1 MSNEKLQGLT
11 LEMTLDAIGVQEGM
25 KGLKRQLGVVNSEMK
40 ANLSAFDK
48 SEKSMKQYET
58 RLQGLNN
65 KLTVQKKMYGQAK
78 QDLDDLNKSY
88 QKAGTEVKKVE
99 SQLSKLTDEHK
110 KNDQALKKSNDE
122 IKRSNDNLKK
132 ARLQQKVVNDE
143 KTKAKQ
149 KLDQL
154 RQAEKQL
161 RDSGKASTEQIK
173 KASNATKQQRQA
185 HQNLVEQYKKERAT
199 VKQLSD
205 RHKELKGQNDKV
217 KQSYKQTSSEL
228 KNAQNQH
235 KKLNKEIQDY
245 TKNQAEAVKK
255 INSEKTSLNNLER
268 AIEKTSKEMKL
279 FNREQAIANSSFTKT
294 AEKFD
299 KMSDSFGKFGMG
311 MQSIGRN
318 MSMYVTT
325 PVVGALGA
333 STKAVIDFDS
343 AMAGVNKTVDLSA
356 SEYKKMSD
364 DIVNMSKKLPVAT
377 TDIAAVAESAGQL
390 GIKKS
395 AILDFT
401 KTVIDLGESTNLTR
415 EQAATE
421 FARFANIVDM
431 PQKSFDQ
438 LGSSIVALGNTTA
451 TTESEIMSMS
461 MRIAAQ
467 GKLVNMSESDI
478 TALAATM
485 SSLGIEAEAGG
496 TAMTTV
502 LKKID
507 KAVGYGGEALQEF
520 ADASGVSAKEF
531 KKQWEEDPI
540 KALDSFIGGLSE
552 SKKEGANLSN
562 ILADLGIKG
571 IRESDTILRMANNH
585 KLLGQS
591 VKTSGKAWKE
601 NKALTKEAN
610 QRYKTM
616 ASQIQVFKNQLVAL
630 GIDIGNH
637 IAPTVVGIT
646 KTLGRW
652 TESFQKLPKPMK
664 SVSIGLGLIAAATGP
679 VLLAT
684 GLLIRGIGS
693 AMKGYA
699 GLNRVMAKNSVE
711 AGVNATA
718 HSVAGTAMM
727 TANSKGT
734 KASKGIGNLTN
745 VFGLGTKSIKSFGGM
760 LLKGVKSFGP
770 WGLAL
775 TAVTTGLGIAYK
787 KVDWFRKGV
796 NGAGEVIKT
805 FSSGIGGS
813 LLTSIKDLGNWVG
826 DLGTKFVETWE
837 KSKQGKDATKDYEKL
852 KSATKSVFDE
862 LSKGN
867 KKATDTVNVLGKGVS
882 KGTKKALGEYVKL
895 SEGTIK
901 EFEKVKING
910 GKINKET
917 QNDLSTS
924 IYQTGKEASKVVKE
938 RGHEIQNNLKEAL
951 SYSDSLSEEDKQN
964 IIIRSNKAGKVKLE
978 EVNALNAEINKL
990 TIEAYQDGKISP
1002 EEQKLIQKK
1011 EEARNKL
1018 VIGYA
1023 TKGEAERQAILS
1035 RMKYNAEGLSNKEI
1049 SKALKEAYKIEEDEI
1064 KKAAEK
1070 RDKALQAANAS
1081 LKDGSINKN
1090 EHRSLVLDIESEY
1103 NDAVDKA
1110 KKKSGE
1116 VRDTVK
1122 KGNKDISKEM
1132 DLSNG
1137 HVYTGAEK
1145 LWKNFVSDFKKYW
1158 GSGTAINDTLNGW
1171 QKGFTDTINGWH
1183 DGYVKKASKIG
1194 YDIIDWIG
1202 KGLSSSYEKSK
1213 QGLSNIGNKI
1223 WSPIKSGWNS
1233 TTEWVSKKTGSATG
1247 WLSGVK
1253 VKAGNL
1259 WQEVKTITSTTFT
1272 TLTKQTKTKFGDMY
1286 KTSAGWLGKTAG
1298 TALGKFT
1305 SISSGATKWLGK
1317 ASGTAVGKFKTISK
1331 GAGDWL
1337 GRTAKTASGKFIN
1350 ISGNAKKWLG
1360 KTYIT
1365 AKDKFTGVWTQ
1376 GKSNFDKTAK
1386 KVGDKTKSAYNSTS
1400 KWFGKTYSVT
1410 KDKFTGVWKQ
1420 GKDKFTWT
1428 ASKVGEKTK
1437 ATYKSASKWF
1447 GNTYKN
1453 AKSNFTDMWGSAR
1466 KNFNSI
1472 SSHGWSKAKST
1483 YKGFKSWLD
1492 RTLKY
1497 IRNIGSDM
1505 GIAAADLGIKV
1516 ANNAITGLNKMING
1530 INKISTAITG
1540 ESLIKS
1546 IDTIQSAGSIGK
1558 KLSTGTTS
1566 PSVSTDS
1573 EGGLKQ
1579 ATMAIVNDKGPGNG
1593 TGGFTQEIIERKDGS
1608 MYMPKG
1614 KDVPVLLK
1622 QGDKVHSGGVTQQ
1635 LDQLG
1640 LLPRFSTGT
1649 PKKRL
1654 DEKIFGAFGKL
1665 TGKTVSHGAEALDG
1679 IGTIADDVKG
1689 EVGKQVGKASAFVS
1703 KSVKDVWDF
1712 MEKPKELIK
1721 RVMGDFGVD
1730 FKGIP
1735 AHTGAL
1741 VRGAYKK
1748 LKSSLADKVTSMFDE
1763 FGSSGGG
1770 YNPFAN
1776 WPITPGRGWSS
1787 GGHAG
1792 IDYAVPGGTKIPSP
1806 IDGEV
1811 IQRWFSPYGG
1821 GNETQVYDGSKYTHI
1836 FMHQSKQI
1844 AKKGQRISQGDI
1856 IGLVGNTGN
1865 SFGDH
1870 LHWQVNKGR
1879 GFRNN
1884 HPDSIN
1890 PLTWVK
1896 EAMANGGGS
1905 KNKGASAWRG
1915 DIIRAARQMGVSVTG
1930 SDISNIISLI
1940 NAESSGNAGAVQ
1952 SKSLL
1957 DINTL
1962 MGNPA
1967 QGLLQFIPQTFRHYA
1982 VKGHT
1987 NIRNGYDQLLAFF
2000 NNKNWRSQFNPN
2012 GGWSPSGPRRKYA
2025 NGGISST
2032 HKIAEI
2038 SENNKAEAIVPL
2050 TKRTR
2055 AIQLTEQIMDYLGM
2069 DVMKPKVTVNNDT
2082 SVMEKLLKQLV
2093 SLNDKS
2099 NRQTDTIIQLIK
2111 QIPQGTD
2118 MKKLEPIL
2126 STLQGNRLNDANYAI
2141 GGAR

>member
-161 RDSGKASTEQIK
+161 RDSGKASAEQIK

-217 KQSYKQTSSEL
+217 KLSYKQSSAEL
-228 KNAQNQH
+228 KNTQNQH

-637 IAPTVVGIT
+637 IAPSVVGIT

-699 GLNRVMAKNSVE
+699 GLNRVMAKNSIE

-718 HSVAGTAMM
+718 HSAAGTAMM
-727 TANSKGT
+727 TTNSKGT

-1202 KGLSSSYEKSK
+1202 KGLSSSYKKSK
-1213 QGLSNIGNKI
+1213 QGLSDIGNKI

-1253 VKAGNL
+1253 VKASNL

-1365 AKDKFTGVWTQ
+1365 AKDKFTGVW
-1376 GKSNFDKTAK
+1376 
-1386 KVGDKTKSAYNSTS
+1386 
-1400 KWFGKTYSVT
+1400 
-1410 KDKFTGVWKQ
+1410 KQ

-1472 SSHGWSKAKST
+1472 SSHGWNKAKST

-1505 GIAAADLGIKV
+1505 ARAAEDLGIKV
-1516 ANNAITGLNKMING
+1516 ANKAITGLNNMING
-1530 INKISTAITG
+1530 INKISTGITG
-1540 ESLIKS
+1540 ESLIKP

-1614 KDVPVLLK
+1614 KDVPVFLK

-1635 LDQLG
+1635 LDRLG
-1640 LLPRFSTGT
+1640 LLPRFHSGSNG
-1649 PKKRL
+1649 KKRL
-1654 DEKIFGAFGKL
+1654 DEKLFGAFGKL

-1703 KSVKDVWDF
+1703 RSVKDVWDF

-1787 GGHAG
+1787 SGHAG

-1811 IQRWFSPYGG
+1811 IQRWFSPFGG

-1870 LHWQVNKGR
+1870 LHWQVNKGK

-1896 EAMANGGGS
+1896 EAEKAGGGAS
-1905 KNKGASAWRG
+1905 GSGASYARKIIKQAQNILGGRYKSPAITEHMMKLAKRESNFDPKAVNNWDSNAQRG
-1915 DIIRAARQMGVSVTG
+1915 TPSKGMFQMIEPTFRANAKPGYTNFSNPLHQAISDLRYIVRTYGWGGFPRAA
-1930 SDISNIISLI
+1930 
-1940 NAESSGNAGAVQ
+1940 AAA
-1952 SKSLL
+1952 
-1957 DINTL
+1957 
-1962 MGNPA
+1962 
-1967 QGLLQFIPQTFRHYA
+1967 
-1982 VKGHT
+1982 
-1987 NIRNGYDQLLAFF
+1987 
-2000 NNKNWRSQFNPN
+2000 
-2012 GGWSPSGPRRKYA
+2012 YA

-2093 SLNDKS
+2093 VLNDRS

-2118 MKKLEPIL
+2118 MKKLEPII
-2126 STLQGNRLNDANYAI
+2126 SNLQGKRATKNLYTE
-2141 GGAR
+2141 GGRI

>member
-11 LEMTLDAIGVQEGM
+11 LEMTLDALGVQEGM

-48 SEKSMKQYET
+48 SERSMKQYET
-58 RLQGLNN
+58 RLEGLNN
-65 KLTVQKKMYGQAK
+65 KLTVQKKMHEQAK
-78 QDLDDLNKSY
+78 QELEDLNNSY
-88 QKAGTEVKKVE
+88 KKAGTEVKKVE
-99 SQLSKLTDEHK
+99 SELSKLTNEHK
-110 KNDQALKKSNDE
+110 KNDDALKKSNDAL
-122 IKRSNDNLKK
+122 KSSNAELKK
-132 ARLQQKVVNDE
+132 AESQYKRTNTQRDKAYQRLKE
-143 KTKAKQ
+143 
-149 KLDQL
+149 L
-154 RQAEKQL
+154 RQAEKDLKNSGEATSAQL
-161 RDSGKASTEQIK
+161 KRAS
-173 KASNATKQQRQA
+173 AATQKQSQ
-185 HQNLVEQYKKERAT
+185 K
-199 VKQLSD
+199 
-205 RHKELKGQNDKV
+205 HKELVQRYKEEEQQVKKLKNENNVLSKSNDKITTSYKKTEQEL
-217 KQSYKQTSSEL
+217 KQSQT
-228 KNAQNQH
+228 QH

-245 TKNQAEAVKK
+245 TKNQAEAIKK

-279 FNREQAIANSSFTKT
+279 FNREQALANSSFTKT

-299 KMSDSFGKFGMG
+299 KMSDSFGRFGMG

-507 KAVGYGGEALQEF
+507 KAVGAGGKELQAF
-520 ADASGVSAKEF
+520 AEASGISAKEF

-601 NKALTKEAN
+601 NKALTKEAD

-699 GLNRVMAKNSVE
+699 GLNRVMAKNSIE

-718 HSVAGTAMM
+718 HSAAGTAMM
-727 TANSKGT
+727 ATNSKN
-734 KASKGIGNLTN
+734 AKGLTRLTN
-745 VFGLGTKSIKSFGGM
+745 MIGLTGKNTGKLTTVLKTGAKGLGVFGLAI
-760 LLKGVKSFGP
+760 
-770 WGLAL
+770 
-775 TAVTTGLGIAYK
+775 TAVAGVLTYAYK
-787 KVDWFRKGV
+787 NIDWFRDGV
-796 NGAGEVIKT
+796 QNLGALFKQIGDGFDWSWIKST
-805 FSSGIGGS
+805 GDWFKKAGS
-813 LLTSIKDLGNWVG
+813 
-826 DLGTKFVETWE
+826 
-837 KSKQGKDATKDYEKL
+837 ATKDFGTKL
-852 KSATKSVFDE
+852 LE
-862 LSKGN
+862 LSPYMQLAKVYFG
-867 KKATDTVNVLGKGVS
+867 KLDDAVSKSSDTVDLYSSGVS
-882 KGTKKALGEYVKL
+882 KGAKKALSKYTDLSEKARVKL
-895 SEGTIK
+895 EEIRISHQVIGNAQYKDITDLYES
-901 EFEKVKING
+901 
-910 GKINKET
+910 INKEVQSKLEERHKNEIST
-917 QNDLSTS
+917 LTKLFNESEALSDKREQEIISKTKKENQREIDDTVRINQQIQDIVQKAKEEKRALTEQENEKIAKLQTKLDKQVTGSLSESEKEQKVILERMKTNQSALS
-924 IYQTGKEASKVVKE
+924 IQAASNVIKDSAKARDKSIGDAKKKRDDVIKWAIEQRDVSKNISKEEAKAIIDKAEEKYKESKKNAELQHSKVVKE
-938 RGHEIQNNLKEAL
+938 AQ
-951 SYSDSLSEEDKQN
+951 KQN
-964 IIIRSNKAGKVKLE
+964 KGVKT
-978 EVNALNAEINKL
+978 NIDS
-990 TIEAYQDGKISP
+990 Q
-1002 EEQKLIQKK
+1002 
-1011 EEARNKL
+1011 
-1018 VIGYA
+1018 
-1023 TKGEAERQAILS
+1023 
-1035 RMKYNAEGLSNKEI
+1035 
-1049 SKALKEAYKIEEDEI
+1049 
-1064 KKAAEK
+1064 
-1070 RDKALQAANAS
+1070 
-1081 LKDGSINKN
+1081 
-1090 EHRSLVLDIESEY
+1090 
-1103 NDAVDKA
+1103 
-1110 KKKSGE
+1110 
-1116 VRDTVK
+1116 
-1122 KGNKDISKEM
+1122 
-1132 DLSNG
+1132 NG
-1137 HVYTGAEK
+1137 HV
-1145 LWKNFVSDFKKYW
+1145 
-1158 GSGTAINDTLNGW
+1158 
-1171 QKGFTDTINGWH
+1171 
-1183 DGYVKKASKIG
+1183 
-1194 YDIIDWIG
+1194 
-1202 KGLSSSYEKSK
+1202 LSSWE
-1213 QGLSNIGNKI
+1213 
-1223 WSPIKSGWNS
+1223 
-1233 TTEWVSKKTGSATG
+1233 
-1247 WLSGVK
+1247 
-1253 VKAGNL
+1253 
-1259 WQEVKTITSTTFT
+1259 
-1272 TLTKQTKTKFGDMY
+1272 KTKNKVG
-1286 KTSAGWLGKTAG
+1286 KHAGKMAG
-1298 TALGKFT
+1298 TAVSSFIQT
-1305 SISSGATKWLGK
+1305 SKGATKWLGK
-1317 ASGTAVGKFKTISK
+1317 TTVTAVGKFKAISK

-1337 GRTAKTASGKFIN
+1337 GRTTKTATSKFTS
-1350 ISGNAKKWLG
+1350 ISGSASKWLG
-1360 KTYIT
+1360 KTYTT
-1365 AKDKFTGVWTQ
+1365 AKDKFM
-1376 GKSNFDKTAK
+1376 
-1386 KVGDKTKSAYNSTS
+1386 
-1400 KWFGKTYSVT
+1400 
-1410 KDKFTGVWKQ
+1410 GVWKQ
-1420 GKDKFTWT
+1420 GREKFTLT
-1428 ASKVGEKTK
+1428 ASKIGEKTK
-1437 ATYKSASKWF
+1437 SVYKSASKWF
-1447 GNTYKN
+1447 GSTYKN
-1453 AKSNFTDMWGSAR
+1453 ARSNFTDMWGSAK
-1466 KNFNSI
+1466 KNFNGI
-1472 SSHGWSKAKST
+1472 ASHGWSKAKST

-1492 RTLKY
+1492 RTLSY

-1505 GIAAADLGIKV
+1505 GRAAADLGIKV
-1516 ANNAITGLNKMING
+1516 ANNAITGLNRMING

-1546 IDTIQSAGSIGK
+1546 IDTIQSSGTLGR

-1566 PSVSTDS
+1566 SSVATDS

-1614 KDVPVLLK
+1614 KDVPVLLN

-1654 DEKIFGAFGKL
+1654 DERIFGAFGKL

-1792 IDYAVPGGTKIPSP
+1792 IDYRVPGGTKIPSP

-1811 IQRWFSPYGG
+1811 IQRWFSPFGG

-1870 LHWQVNKGR
+1870 LHWQVNKGK

-1896 EAMANGGGS
+1896 EAEKAGGGASGNGAAYARKIIKQAQNILGGRYKSPAITEHMMKLAKRESNFDPKAVNNWDSNAQRGTPS
-1905 KNKGASAWRG
+1905 KGMFQMIEPTFRANAKPGYTKFGNSLHEAISSLQYIVRTYGWG
-1915 DIIRAARQMGVSVTG
+1915 GFPRAASH
-1930 SDISNIISLI
+1930 
-1940 NAESSGNAGAVQ
+1940 A
-1952 SKSLL
+1952 
-1957 DINTL
+1957 
-1962 MGNPA
+1962 
-1967 QGLLQFIPQTFRHYA
+1967 
-1982 VKGHT
+1982 
-1987 NIRNGYDQLLAFF
+1987 
-2000 NNKNWRSQFNPN
+2000 
-2012 GGWSPSGPRRKYA
+2012 YA

-2069 DVMKPKVTVNNDT
+2069 DTFNPRVTVNNDT
-2082 SVMEKLLKQLV
+2082 SMMEKLLKQIVL
-2093 SLNDKS
+2093 LNDQNNKL
-2099 NRQTDTIIQLIK
+2099 TETLIK
-2111 QIPQGTD
+2111 TVSTPNNNVTDKRKVVKELSKIMGENYMNDNYLNGGGT
-2118 MKKLEPIL
+2118 L
-2126 STLQGNRLNDANYAI
+2126 AY
-2141 GGAR
+2141 

>member
-48 SEKSMKQYET
+48 SERSMKQYET

-88 QKAGTEVKKVE
+88 QKAGIEVKKVE

-110 KNDQALKKSNDE
+110 KNDQALKRSNDE

-217 KQSYKQTSSEL
+217 KQSYKQSSAEL
-228 KNAQNQH
+228 KNTQNQH

-279 FNREQAIANSSFTKT
+279 FNKEQALANSHFTKT
-294 AEKFD
+294 ADKFD
-299 KMSDSFGKFGMG
+299 KLSDSYSRFGMG
-311 MQSIGRN
+311 LQSVGRN

-325 PVVGALGA
+325 PIVGALGYA
-333 STKAVIDFDS
+333 SKLGVEFDDSMRKVQATSGASGKQLDQLKAKAREMGATTKFSATDSADALNYMALAGWKTNDMVKGLPGIMSLAAASGEDLAQVSDIVTDGLTAFGLKAKDSGRFADVLAAASANANTNVLGMGDAFKYAAPVAGALGYTIEDTSIAIGLMSNAGIKGEKAGTALRTMFTNLAKPTKA
-343 AMAGVNKTVDLSA
+343 MKNQM
-356 SEYKKMSD
+356 E
-364 DIVNMSKKLPVAT
+364 
-377 TDIAAVAESAGQL
+377 EL
-390 GIKKS
+390 GISITDSNGEMLPMREVLDQLRDKFSGLSKDQQAS
-395 AILDFT
+395 A
-401 KTVIDLGESTNLTR
+401 
-415 EQAATE
+415 AATIFGKE
-421 FARFANIVDM
+421 AM
-431 PQKSFDQ
+431 S
-438 LGSSIVALGNTTA
+438 GALAVINA
-451 TTESEIMSMS
+451 
-461 MRIAAQ
+461 
-467 GKLVNMSESDI
+467 SESDYSKLSKAI
-478 TALAATM
+478 DKSEGSANKMSKTMEGGLGGSLRELRSAAEELGLSIFESVQPALKGMVGGLKSTVDFLNGLPKGAKLAAVGF
-485 SSLGIEAEAGG
+485 SL
-496 TAMTTV
+496 
-502 LKKID
+502 
-507 KAVGYGGEALQEF
+507 
-520 ADASGVSAKEF
+520 
-531 KKQWEEDPI
+531 
-540 KALDSFIGGLSE
+540 
-552 SKKEGANLSN
+552 
-562 ILADLGIKG
+562 
-571 IRESDTILRMANNH
+571 
-585 KLLGQS
+585 
-591 VKTSGKAWKE
+591 
-601 NKALTKEAN
+601 
-610 QRYKTM
+610 
-616 ASQIQVFKNQLVAL
+616 
-630 GIDIGNH
+630 
-637 IAPTVVGIT
+637 IT
-646 KTLGRW
+646 
-652 TESFQKLPKPMK
+652 
-664 SVSIGLGLIAAATGP
+664 AATGP
-679 VLLAT
+679 LLLGT

-699 GLNRVMAKNSVE
+699 GLNRVMAKNSIE

-718 HSVAGTAMM
+718 HSAAGTAMM
-727 TANSKGT
+727 TTNSKGT

-938 RGHEIQNNLKEAL
+938 RGQEIQNNLKEAL

-1049 SKALKEAYKIEEDEI
+1049 SKALKEAYEIEEDEI
-1064 KKAAEK
+1064 KKAADK

-1081 LKDGSINKN
+1081 LKDKSINKN

-1223 WSPIKSGWNS
+1223 WSPIKSGWDS

-1466 KNFNSI
+1466 KNFSSI

-1505 GIAAADLGIKV
+1505 GRAAADLGIKV
-1516 ANNAITGLNKMING
+1516 ANNAITGLNRMING
-1530 INKISTAITG
+1530 INKISTAITD
-1540 ESLIKS
+1540 ESLIKP

-1776 WPITPGRGWSS
+1776 WPITPGRGWSPN
-1787 GGHAG
+1787 GHAG
-1792 IDYAVPGGTKIPSP
+1792 IDYAMPTGTKIPSP
-1806 IDGEV
+1806 LDGEV
-1811 IQRWFSPYGG
+1811 IRSWFSPLGG
-1821 GNETQVYDGSKYTHI
+1821 GNETQVWDGSKYTHI
-1836 FMHQSKQI
+1836 FMHQSKRI
-1844 AKKGQRISQGDI
+1844 AQTGQHIKQGQT
-1856 IGLVGNTGN
+1856 IGLVGDTGN
-1865 SFGDH
+1865 STGPH
-1870 LHWQVNKGR
+1870 LHWQVNKGK
-1879 GFRNN
+1879 GYIDN
-1884 HPDSIN
+1884 HPDSID
-1890 PLTWVK
+1890 PMQWVK
-1896 EAMANGGGS
+1896 EAEKAGGGASGSGAAYARKIIKQAQNILGGRYKSPAITEHMMKLAKRESNFDPKAVNNWDSNAQRGTPS
-1905 KNKGASAWRG
+1905 KGMFQMIEPTFRANAKPGYTNFSNPLHQAISDLQYIVRTYGWG
-1915 DIIRAARQMGVSVTG
+1915 GFPRAASH
-1930 SDISNIISLI
+1930 
-1940 NAESSGNAGAVQ
+1940 A
-1952 SKSLL
+1952 
-1957 DINTL
+1957 
-1962 MGNPA
+1962 
-1967 QGLLQFIPQTFRHYA
+1967 
-1982 VKGHT
+1982 
-1987 NIRNGYDQLLAFF
+1987 
-2000 NNKNWRSQFNPN
+2000 
-2012 GGWSPSGPRRKYA
+2012 YA

-2082 SVMEKLLKQLV
+2082 SMMEKLLKQIV
-2093 SLNDKS
+2093 VLNDRS
-2099 NRQTDTIIQLIK
+2099 NRQTDTIIQLIR
-2111 QIPQGTD
+2111 QIPKGTD
-2118 MKKLEPIL
+2118 PKNLEPII
-2126 STLQGNRLNDANYAI
+2126 SSLQGNRLNNANYTM

>member
-1 MSNEKLQGLT
+1 MPNEKLQGLT

-40 ANLSAFDK
+40 SNLSAFDK

-217 KQSYKQTSSEL
+217 KQSYKQSSSEL

-279 FNREQAIANSSFTKT
+279 FNREQALANSSFTKT

-299 KMSDSFGKFGMG
+299 KMSDSFGRFGMG

-356 SEYKKMSD
+356 SEYKKMSN

-431 PQKSFDQ
+431 PQKSFDR

-507 KAVGYGGEALQEF
+507 KAVGKGGKEIKAF
-520 ADASGVSAKEF
+520 SDASGVSAKEF
-531 KKQWEEDPI
+531 KEQWENDPI
-540 KALDSFIGGLSE
+540 KALDTFIGGLSE
-552 SKKEGANLSN
+552 SKKEGKNLSE

-601 NKALTKEAN
+601 NKALEKEAN

-699 GLNRVMAKNSVE
+699 GLNRVMAKNSIE

-718 HSVAGTAMM
+718 HSAAGTAMM
-727 TANSKGT
+727 TTNSKN
-734 KASKGIGNLTN
+734 AKGLTRLTN
-745 VFGLGTKSIKSFGGM
+745 MIGLTGKNTGKLTTVLKTGAKGLGVFGLAI
-760 LLKGVKSFGP
+760 
-770 WGLAL
+770 
-775 TAVTTGLGIAYK
+775 TAVAGVLTYAYK
-787 KVDWFRKGV
+787 NIDWFRDGV
-796 NGAGEVIKT
+796 QN
-805 FSSGIGGS
+805 
-813 LLTSIKDLGNWVG
+813 
-826 DLGTKFVETWE
+826 LGTLFKQIGDGFDWSWI
-837 KSKQGKDATKDYEKL
+837 KSTGDWFKKAGSATKDFGTKL
-852 KSATKSVFDE
+852 LE
-862 LSKGN
+862 LSPYMQLAKVYFG
-867 KKATDTVNVLGKGVS
+867 KLDDAVSKSSDTVDLYSSGVS
-882 KGTKKALGEYVKL
+882 KGTKKALSKYTDL
-895 SEGTIK
+895 SE
-901 EFEKVKING
+901 
-910 GKINKET
+910 
-917 QNDLSTS
+917 
-924 IYQTGKEASKVVKE
+924 
-938 RGHEIQNNLKEAL
+938 
-951 SYSDSLSEEDKQN
+951 
-964 IIIRSNKAGKVKLE
+964 KARVKLE
-978 EVNALNAEINKL
+978 EIRISHDVIGNAQYKDITDLYESINKEVQSKLEERHKNEMSTL
-990 TIEAYQDGKISP
+990 TKLFNESDALSDKREQEIISKTKKENQREIDDTVRINQQIQDIVQKAKEEKRVLTEQENEKIAKLQTKLDKQVTGSLS
-1002 EEQKLIQKK
+1002 ESEKEQKVILERMKTNQSALSIQAASNVIKDSAKARDKSIGDAKKKRDDVIKWAIEQRDVSKNISK
-1011 EEARNKL
+1011 EEADKIIKDANDKYEESKNKAEL
-1018 VIGYA
+1018 QHEKVVSEA
-1023 TKGEAERQAILS
+1023 QKQNKGV
-1035 RMKYNAEGLSNKEI
+1035 
-1049 SKALKEAYKIEEDEI
+1049 
-1064 KKAAEK
+1064 
-1070 RDKALQAANAS
+1070 
-1081 LKDGSINKN
+1081 KDNIDSQ
-1090 EHRSLVLDIESEY
+1090 
-1103 NDAVDKA
+1103 
-1110 KKKSGE
+1110 
-1116 VRDTVK
+1116 
-1122 KGNKDISKEM
+1122 
-1132 DLSNG
+1132 NG
-1137 HVYTGAEK
+1137 HV
-1145 LWKNFVSDFKKYW
+1145 
-1158 GSGTAINDTLNGW
+1158 
-1171 QKGFTDTINGWH
+1171 
-1183 DGYVKKASKIG
+1183 
-1194 YDIIDWIG
+1194 
-1202 KGLSSSYEKSK
+1202 LSSWE
-1213 QGLSNIGNKI
+1213 
-1223 WSPIKSGWNS
+1223 
-1233 TTEWVSKKTGSATG
+1233 
-1247 WLSGVK
+1247 
-1253 VKAGNL
+1253 
-1259 WQEVKTITSTTFT
+1259 
-1272 TLTKQTKTKFGDMY
+1272 KTKNKVG
-1286 KTSAGWLGKTAG
+1286 KHAGKMAG
-1298 TALGKFT
+1298 TAVSSFLQT
-1305 SISSGATKWLGK
+1305 SKGATKWLGK
-1317 ASGTAVGKFKTISK
+1317 ATGTAVGKFKTISK
-1331 GAGDWL
+1331 GAVDWL
-1337 GRTAKTASGKFIN
+1337 GRTAGTASGKFISV
-1350 ISGNAKKWLG
+1350 SGSATKWLG
-1360 KTYIT
+1360 KTAGT
-1365 AKDKFTGVWTQ
+1365 AFSKFGSVWSSA
-1376 GKSNFDKTAK
+1376 KEKFDKTKEKAK
-1386 KVGDKTKSAYNSTS
+1386 SATKSVSTS
-1400 KWFGKTYSVT
+1400 AGKWFGKTAGAASS
-1410 KDKFTGVWKQ
+1410 KFGDMWN
-1420 GKDKFTWT
+1420 
-1428 ASKVGEKTK
+1428 
-1437 ATYKSASKWF
+1437 SAKR
-1447 GNTYKN
+1447 
-1453 AKSNFTDMWGSAR
+1453 NFTKVA
-1466 KNFNSI
+1466 K
-1472 SSHGWSKAKST
+1472 HGWDKAKST
-1483 YKGFKSWLD
+1483 YNGFKSWLD
-1492 RTLKY
+1492 RTLSY

-1505 GIAAADLGIKV
+1505 GRAAADLGIKV
-1516 ANNAITGLNKMING
+1516 ANNAITGLNRMING

-1546 IDTIQSAGSIGK
+1546 IDPIQSAGTIGR

-1566 PSVSTDS
+1566 SSVATDS

-1614 KDVPVLLK
+1614 KDVPVLLN

-1654 DEKIFGAFGKL
+1654 DEKIFGALGSALGSASGKFGVKVSEAKHGITKKAENAMETVEENVKSGVSNL
-1665 TGKTVSHGAEALDG
+1665 GKG
-1679 IGTIADDVKG
+1679 IG
-1689 EVGKQVGKASAFVS
+1689 EVMEWA
-1703 KSVKDVWDF
+1703 
-1712 MEKPKELIK
+1712 EKPKELVNA
-1721 RVMGDFGVD
+1721 VMKKMGVNFD
-1730 FKGIP
+1730 NIP
-1735 AHTGAL
+1735 AFTGTL
-1741 VRGAYKK
+1741 VRSAYKK
-1748 LKSSLADKVTSMFDE
+1748 LTSGLVNKVKEMFEDFGGGGGDASWLPWDNVWQR
-1763 FGSSGGG
+1763 FGSYTGGLAFNG
-1770 YNPFAN
+1770 GKHYGMDFGM
-1776 WPITPGRGWSS
+1776 TPGTP
-1787 GGHAG
+1787 
-1792 IDYAVPGGTKIPSP
+1792 V
-1806 IDGEV
+1806 
-1811 IQRWFSPYGG
+1811 
-1821 GNETQVYDGSKYTHI
+1821 
-1836 FMHQSKQI
+1836 
-1844 AKKGQRISQGDI
+1844 
-1856 IGLVGNTGN
+1856 
-1865 SFGDH
+1865 
-1870 LHWQVNKGR
+1870 
-1879 GFRNN
+1879 
-1884 HPDSIN
+1884 
-1890 PLTWVK
+1890 
-1896 EAMANGGGS
+1896 
-1905 KNKGASAWRG
+1905 
-1915 DIIRAARQMGVSVTG
+1915 
-1930 SDISNIISLI
+1930 
-1940 NAESSGNAGAVQ
+1940 
-1952 SKSLL
+1952 
-1957 DINTL
+1957 
-1962 MGNPA
+1962 
-1967 QGLLQFIPQTFRHYA
+1967 YA
-1982 VKGHT
+1982 VKGGKARVFDDFGGGHSVEIKTGANEWNWYMHLSKQLAKNGQMVKAGQKIALSGNSGNYTAGSGHLHFQLMRGSHAGNDTAINPEKWLRSLKNGVTGGSGAAYARKIIKQAQSILGGRYKSSAITEHMMNLAKRESNFDPNAVNNWDSNAQRGTPSKGMFQMIEPTFRANAKPGYT
-1987 NIRNGYDQLLAFF
+1987 NF
-2000 NNKNWRSQFNPN
+2000 SNPLHQAISDLRYIVRTYGW
-2012 GGWSPSGPRRKYA
+2012 GGFPRAAAAAYA

-2069 DVMKPKVTVNNDT
+2069 DTFNPRVTVNNDT
-2082 SVMEKLLKQLV
+2082 SMMEKLLKQIV
-2093 SLNDKS
+2093 ALNDKS
-2099 NRQTDTIIQLIK
+2099 NRQTDTIIQLIR

-2118 MKKLEPIL
+2118 MKKLEPIV
-2126 STLQGNRLNDANYAI
+2126 STLQGNRLNNANYTI

>member
-11 LEMTLDAIGVQEGM
+11 LEMTLDTIGVQEGM

-48 SEKSMKQYET
+48 SEKSMQKYQT
-58 RLQGLNN
+58 RLDGLNN
-65 KLTVQKKMYGQAK
+65 KLTIQKKMYGQAK
-78 QDLDDLNKSY
+78 QELKDLNDSY
-88 QKAGTEVKKVE
+88 KKAGTEIKKVE
-99 SQLSKLTDEHK
+99 TQLSKLTDEHK

-217 KQSYKQTSSEL
+217 KQSYKQSSSEL

-699 GLNRVMAKNSVE
+699 GLNRIMAKNSIE

-718 HSVAGTAMM
+718 HSAAGTAMM
-727 TANSKGT
+727 TTNSKGA

-938 RGHEIQNNLKEAL
+938 RGQEIQNNLKEAL

-964 IIIRSNKAGKVKLE
+964 IITRSKKAGKVKLE

-1202 KGLSSSYEKSK
+1202 KGLSSAYEKSK
-1213 QGLSNIGNKI
+1213 QGLSNVGVKI
-1223 WSPIKSGWNS
+1223 WSPIKTGWDS

-1247 WLSGVK
+1247 WLTGVK

-1259 WQEVKTITSTTFT
+1259 WQDVKTITSNTFT
-1272 TLTKQTKTKFGDMY
+1272 TLTKQTKNKFGDMY

-1305 SISSGATKWLGK
+1305 NISSGATKWLGK

-1331 GAGDWL
+1331 GAVDWL

-1492 RTLKY
+1492 RTLSY

-1505 GIAAADLGIKV
+1505 GRAAADLGIKV
-1516 ANNAITGLNKMING
+1516 ANNAITGLNRMING

-1540 ESLIKS
+1540 ESLIKT
-1546 IDTIQSAGSIGK
+1546 IDTIQSAGSLGR

-1566 PSVSTDS
+1566 SSVATDS

-1614 KDVPVLLK
+1614 KDVPVLLN

-1654 DEKIFGAFGKL
+1654 DERIFGAFGKL

-1748 LKSSLADKVTSMFDE
+1748 LKSSLADKVASMFDE

-1792 IDYAVPGGTKIPSP
+1792 IDYMVPGGTKIPSP

-1811 IQRWFSPYGG
+1811 IQRWFSPFGG

-1856 IGLVGNTGN
+1856 IGLVGNTGH

-1870 LHWQVNKGR
+1870 LHWQVNKGK

-1896 EAMANGGGS
+1896 EAEKAGGGAS
-1905 KNKGASAWRG
+1905 GSGASYARKIIKQAQNILGGRYKSPAITEHMMKLAKRESNFDPKAVNNWDSNAQRG
-1915 DIIRAARQMGVSVTG
+1915 TPSKGMFQMIEPTFRANAKPGYTNFSNPLHQAISDLRYIVRTYGWGGFPRAA
-1930 SDISNIISLI
+1930 
-1940 NAESSGNAGAVQ
+1940 AAA
-1952 SKSLL
+1952 
-1957 DINTL
+1957 
-1962 MGNPA
+1962 
-1967 QGLLQFIPQTFRHYA
+1967 
-1982 VKGHT
+1982 
-1987 NIRNGYDQLLAFF
+1987 
-2000 NNKNWRSQFNPN
+2000 
-2012 GGWSPSGPRRKYA
+2012 YA

>member
-48 SEKSMKQYET
+48 SERSMKQYET

-88 QKAGTEVKKVE
+88 QKAGIEVKKVE

-110 KNDQALKKSNDE
+110 KNDQALKRSSDE

-217 KQSYKQTSSEL
+217 KQSYKQSSAEL
-228 KNAQNQH
+228 KNTQNQH

-255 INSEKTSLNNLER
+255 INGEKASLNNLER

-279 FNREQAIANSSFTKT
+279 FNREQALANSSFTKT

-311 MQSIGRN
+311 MQNVGRN

-325 PVVGALGA
+325 PIVGGFGLALKTSADFEQQMSRVGAIAEASGSQLKAMTDQAKKLGANTSKSASEVAKGMEELAALGFNANQVMKAMPGVISAAEASGADMATTATVMASSINAFGLEASDASHVADVLAMAANKSAADINDMGTSFQYAGAPANALGA
-333 STKAVIDFDS
+333 SLEETAAAIGVMRDS
-343 AMAGVNKTVDLSA
+343 
-356 SEYKKMSD
+356 
-364 DIVNMSKKLPVAT
+364 
-377 TDIAAVAESAGQL
+377 
-390 GIKKS
+390 
-395 AILDFT
+395 
-401 KTVIDLGESTNLTR
+401 
-415 EQAATE
+415 
-421 FARFANIVDM
+421 
-431 PQKSFDQ
+431 
-438 LGSSIVALGNTTA
+438 
-451 TTESEIMSMS
+451 
-461 MRIAAQ
+461 
-467 GKLVNMSESDI
+467 
-478 TALAATM
+478 
-485 SSLGIEAEAGG
+485 GIEASTAG
-496 TAMTTV
+496 TALRASFIRLANPTKKTQKAMDEMGIHLTDNEGKFV
-502 LKKID
+502 GISSLVGQFQKDLKGMSKEQKLASVATIT
-507 KAVGYGGEALQEF
+507 GTEA
-520 ADASGVSAKEF
+520 ASGFLAMIDAGPEKISKMTKSLENSDGA
-531 KKQWEEDPI
+531 
-540 KALDSFIGGLSE
+540 
-552 SKKEGANLSN
+552 SKKAADKMKDNLKGALEEMSG
-562 ILADLGIKG
+562 AFETLGIQIGQDLTPFITAAANQLQRLAEGFSNLPSWQRKAAIGFG
-571 IRESDTILRMANNH
+571 IVAASFGPL
-585 KLLGQS
+585 LLG
-591 VKTSGKAWKE
+591 
-601 NKALTKEAN
+601 
-610 QRYKTM
+610 
-616 ASQIQVFKNQLVAL
+616 
-630 GIDIGNH
+630 
-637 IAPTVVGIT
+637 
-646 KTLGRW
+646 
-652 TESFQKLPKPMK
+652 
-664 SVSIGLGLIAAATGP
+664 
-679 VLLAT
+679 T
-684 GLLIRGIGS
+684 GLLLRGIGS

-699 GLNRVMAKNSVE
+699 GLNRVMAKNSIE

-718 HSVAGTAMM
+718 HTAAGTAMM
-727 TANSKGT
+727 TTNTKGA
-734 KASKGIGNLTN
+734 KASKGIGRLSN
-745 VFGLGTKSIKSFGGM
+745 VFGLGTKNIKSFGGM

-787 KVDWFRKGV
+787 KVDWFRNGV
-796 NGAGEVIKT
+796 NGATEVIKT
-805 FSSGIGGS
+805 FSSGIGGT

-826 DLGTKFVETWE
+826 DLGTKFMDTWE

-938 RGHEIQNNLKEAL
+938 RAQEIQNNLKEAL
-951 SYSDSLSEEDKQN
+951 SYSDSLSDEDKQN
-964 IIIRSNKAGKVKLE
+964 IIIRSKKAGKVKLD

-1049 SKALKEAYKIEEDEI
+1049 SKALKEAYEIEEDEI

-1081 LKDGSINKN
+1081 LKDKSINKN

-1145 LWKNFVSDFKKYW
+1145 LWKNFVADFKKYW

-1171 QKGFTDTINGWH
+1171 QKGFTNTINGWH
-1183 DGYVKKASKIG
+1183 DSYVKKASKIG

-1202 KGLSSSYEKSK
+1202 RGLSSSYENSK
-1213 QGLSNIGNKI
+1213 QGLSNLGIKI
-1223 WSPIKSGWNS
+1223 WNPIKSGWNA
-1233 TTEWVSKKTGSATG
+1233 TTEWVSKKTGSAKD

-1259 WQEVKTITSTTFT
+1259 WQEVKTTTSDTFT
-1272 TLTKQTKTKFGDMY
+1272 KLTNQTKTKFGNMY
-1286 KTSAGWLGKTAG
+1286 KSSASWLGRTAG

-1376 GKSNFDKTAK
+1376 GKSNFDKTAN
-1386 KVGDKTKSAYNSTS
+1386 KVGVKTKSVYSNTS

-1428 ASKVGEKTK
+1428 ANKVGEKTK
-1437 ATYKSASKWF
+1437 ATYRSASKWF

-1505 GIAAADLGIKV
+1505 GRAAEDLGIKV
-1516 ANNAITGLNKMING
+1516 ANKAITGLNNMING
-1530 INKISTAITG
+1530 INKISTGITG
-1540 ESLIKS
+1540 ESLIKP

-1635 LDQLG
+1635 LDRLG
-1640 LLPRFSTGT
+1640 LLPRFHSGSNG
-1649 PKKRL
+1649 KKRL
-1654 DEKIFGAFGKL
+1654 DEKLFGAFGKL

-1787 GGHAG
+1787 SGHAG

-1811 IQRWFSPYGG
+1811 IQRWFSPFGG

-1870 LHWQVNKGR
+1870 LHWQVNRGK

-1952 SKSLL
+1952 SKSLF

-2093 SLNDKS
+2093 VLNDRS

-2118 MKKLEPIL
+2118 MKKLEPII
-2126 STLQGNRLNDANYAI
+2126 SNLQGKRATKNSYTE
-2141 GGAR
+2141 GGRI

>member
-11 LEMTLDAIGVQEGM
+11 LEMTLDALGVQEGM

-48 SEKSMKQYET
+48 SERSMKQYET

-65 KLTVQKKMYGQAK
+65 KLTVQKKMHEQAK
-78 QDLDDLNKSY
+78 QELDDLNNSY
-88 QKAGTEVKKVE
+88 KKAGTEVKKVE
-99 SQLSKLTDEHK
+99 SELSKLTNEHK
-110 KNDQALKKSNDE
+110 KNDGALKKSNE
-122 IKRSNDNLKK
+122 ALKSSNAELKK
-132 ARLQQKVVNDE
+132 AESQYKRTNTQRDKAYQRLKE
-143 KTKAKQ
+143 
-149 KLDQL
+149 L
-154 RQAEKQL
+154 RQAEKDLKNSGEATNAQL
-161 RDSGKASTEQIK
+161 KRAS
-173 KASNATKQQRQA
+173 AATQKQSQ
-185 HQNLVEQYKKERAT
+185 K
-199 VKQLSD
+199 
-205 RHKELKGQNDKV
+205 HKELVQRYKEEEQQVKKLKNENNVLSKSNDKITTSYKKTEQEL
-217 KQSYKQTSSEL
+217 KQSQT
-228 KNAQNQH
+228 QH

-245 TKNQAEAVKK
+245 TKNQAEAIKK

-279 FNREQAIANSSFTKT
+279 FNREQALANSSFTKT

-299 KMSDSFGKFGMG
+299 KMSDSFGRFGMG
-311 MQSIGRN
+311 MQSVGRN

-325 PVVGALGA
+325 PIVGALGYA
-333 STKAVIDFDS
+333 SKLGVEFDDSMRKVQATSGASGKQLDQLKAKAREMGATTKFSATDSADALNYMALAGWKTNDMVKGLPGIMSLAAASGEDLAQVSDIVTDGLTAFGLKAKDSGRFADVLAAASANANTNVLGMGDAFKYAAPVAGALGYTIEDTSIAIGLMSNAGIKGEKAGTALRTIFTNLAKPTKA
-343 AMAGVNKTVDLSA
+343 MKNQMK
-356 SEYKKMSD
+356 E
-364 DIVNMSKKLPVAT
+364 
-377 TDIAAVAESAGQL
+377 L
-390 GIKKS
+390 GISITDSNGEMLPMREVLDQLRDKFSGLSKDQQAS
-395 AILDFT
+395 A
-401 KTVIDLGESTNLTR
+401 
-415 EQAATE
+415 AATLFGKE
-421 FARFANIVDM
+421 AM
-431 PQKSFDQ
+431 S
-438 LGSSIVALGNTTA
+438 GALAVINA
-451 TTESEIMSMS
+451 
-461 MRIAAQ
+461 
-467 GKLVNMSESDI
+467 SESDYTKLSKAI
-478 TALAATM
+478 DKSEGSANKMSKTMEGGLGGSLRELRSAAEELGLSIFESVQPALKGMVGGLKSTVDFLNGLPKGAKLAAVGF
-485 SSLGIEAEAGG
+485 SL
-496 TAMTTV
+496 
-502 LKKID
+502 
-507 KAVGYGGEALQEF
+507 
-520 ADASGVSAKEF
+520 
-531 KKQWEEDPI
+531 
-540 KALDSFIGGLSE
+540 
-552 SKKEGANLSN
+552 
-562 ILADLGIKG
+562 
-571 IRESDTILRMANNH
+571 
-585 KLLGQS
+585 
-591 VKTSGKAWKE
+591 
-601 NKALTKEAN
+601 
-610 QRYKTM
+610 
-616 ASQIQVFKNQLVAL
+616 
-630 GIDIGNH
+630 
-637 IAPTVVGIT
+637 IT
-646 KTLGRW
+646 
-652 TESFQKLPKPMK
+652 
-664 SVSIGLGLIAAATGP
+664 AATGP
-679 VLLAT
+679 LLLAT

-699 GLNRVMAKNSVE
+699 GLNRVMAKNSIE

-718 HSVAGTAMM
+718 HSAAGTAMM
-727 TANSKGT
+727 TTNSKN
-734 KASKGIGNLTN
+734 AKGLTRLTN
-745 VFGLGTKSIKSFGGM
+745 MIGLTGKNTGKLTTVLKTGVKGLGVFGLAI
-760 LLKGVKSFGP
+760 
-770 WGLAL
+770 
-775 TAVTTGLGIAYK
+775 TAVAGVLTYAYK
-787 KVDWFRKGV
+787 NIDWFRDGV
-796 NGAGEVIKT
+796 QN
-805 FSSGIGGS
+805 
-813 LLTSIKDLGNWVG
+813 
-826 DLGTKFVETWE
+826 LGTLFKQIGDGFDWSWI
-837 KSKQGKDATKDYEKL
+837 KSTGDWFKKAGSATKDFGTKL
-852 KSATKSVFDE
+852 LE
-862 LSKGN
+862 LSPYMQLAKVYFG
-867 KKATDTVNVLGKGVS
+867 KLDDAVSKSSDTVDIYGEGVS
-882 KGTKKALGEYVKL
+882 KGTKKALSKYTDL
-895 SEGTIK
+895 SE
-901 EFEKVKING
+901 
-910 GKINKET
+910 
-917 QNDLSTS
+917 
-924 IYQTGKEASKVVKE
+924 
-938 RGHEIQNNLKEAL
+938 
-951 SYSDSLSEEDKQN
+951 
-964 IIIRSNKAGKVKLE
+964 KARVKLE
-978 EVNALNAEINKL
+978 EIRISHQVIGDDQFKTVSELYSQINKEVESKLKERHQKEIGTL
-990 TIEAYQDGKISP
+990 TKLFKDSDALSNKRELEILEKTKKSNQKELDNTVKINQQIQDIYKKAKDEKRVLTEAENQKIISLQTKLDKQVTGSLS
-1002 EEQKLIQKK
+1002 ESEKEQKVILERMKNNQSALSIKAASNVIKESAKARDKSISDAKK
-1011 EEARNKL
+1011 KRDDVIKWAIEQRDVTKNISADEADKIIKGAKAKYRESEKNAKKQHKK
-1018 VIGYA
+1018 VV
-1023 TKGEAERQAILS
+1023 GEAEKQ
-1035 RMKYNAEGLSNKEI
+1035 NK
-1049 SKALKEAYKIEEDEI
+1049 
-1064 KKAAEK
+1064 
-1070 RDKALQAANAS
+1070 
-1081 LKDGSINKN
+1081 G
-1090 EHRSLVLDIESEY
+1090 
-1103 NDAVDKA
+1103 
-1110 KKKSGE
+1110 
-1116 VRDTVK
+1116 VK
-1122 KGNKDISKEM
+1122 TNIDSQ
-1132 DLSNG
+1132 NG
-1137 HVYTGAEK
+1137 HVLSSWEK
-1145 LWKNFVSDFKKYW
+1145 TRNKVGKHASRMM
-1158 GSGTAINDTLNGW
+1158 GTA
-1171 QKGFTDTINGWH
+1171 
-1183 DGYVKKASKIG
+1183 V
-1194 YDIIDWIG
+1194 
-1202 KGLSSSYEKSK
+1202 
-1213 QGLSNIGNKI
+1213 
-1223 WSPIKSGWNS
+1223 
-1233 TTEWVSKKTGSATG
+1233 GSF
-1247 WLSGVK
+1247 L
-1253 VKAGNL
+1253 
-1259 WQEVKTITSTTFT
+1259 
-1272 TLTKQTKTKFGDMY
+1272 
-1286 KTSAGWLGKTAG
+1286 KTSKGATKWLTKTAG
-1298 TALGKFT
+1298 TAQ
-1305 SISSGATKWLGK
+1305 S
-1317 ASGTAVGKFKTISK
+1317 KFKSVSK
-1331 GAGDWL
+1331 DAG
-1337 GRTAKTASGKFIN
+1337 
-1350 ISGNAKKWLG
+1350 KWLG

-1492 RTLKY
+1492 RTLSY
-1497 IRNIGSDM
+1497 IRDIGSDM
-1505 GIAAADLGIKV
+1505 GRAAADLGIKV
-1516 ANNAITGLNKMING
+1516 ANNAITGLNRMING

-1540 ESLIKS
+1540 ESLIDS
-1546 IDTIQSAGSIGK
+1546 IDTIQSAGTIGR

-1566 PSVSTDS
+1566 SSVATDS
-1573 EGGLKQ
+1573 EGGLKK

-1614 KDVPVLLK
+1614 KDVPVLLN

-1689 EVGKQVGKASAFVS
+1689 EVGKKVGKASAFVS

-1811 IQRWFSPYGG
+1811 IQRWFSPFGG

-1870 LHWQVNKGR
+1870 LHWQVNRGK

-1940 NAESSGNAGAVQ
+1940 NAESSGNANAVQ

-1967 QGLLQFIPQTFRHYA
+1967 QGLLQYIPQTFRHYA

-2000 NNKNWRSQFNPN
+2000 NNKYWRSQFNPN

-2069 DVMKPKVTVNNDT
+2069 DTFNPRVTVNNDT

-2118 MKKLEPIL
+2118 MKKLEPII
-2126 STLQGNRLNDANYAI
+2126 SNLQGTRSKLNAFNR
-2141 GGAR
+2141 GGM

>member
-48 SEKSMKQYET
+48 SERSMKQYET

-65 KLTVQKKMYGQAK
+65 KLTVQKKMYEQAK
-78 QDLDDLNKSY
+78 QELDDLNNSY
-88 QKAGTEVKKVE
+88 KKAGTEVKKVE
-99 SQLSKLTDEHK
+99 SELSKLTNEHK
-110 KNDQALKKSNDE
+110 KNDDALKKSNDAL
-122 IKRSNDNLKK
+122 KSSNAELKK
-132 ARLQQKVVNDE
+132 AESQYKRTNTQRDKAYQRLKE
-143 KTKAKQ
+143 
-149 KLDQL
+149 L
-154 RQAEKQL
+154 RQAEKDLKNSGEATNAQL
-161 RDSGKASTEQIK
+161 KRAS
-173 KASNATKQQRQA
+173 AATQKQSQ
-185 HQNLVEQYKKERAT
+185 K
-199 VKQLSD
+199 
-205 RHKELKGQNDKV
+205 HKELVQRYKEEEQQVKKLKNENNVLSKSNDKITTSYKKTEQEL
-217 KQSYKQTSSEL
+217 KQSQT
-228 KNAQNQH
+228 QH
-235 KKLNKEIQDY
+235 KKLKKEIQDY
-245 TKNQAEAVKK
+245 TKNQAEAIKK

-279 FNREQAIANSSFTKT
+279 FNREQALANSSFTKT

-299 KMSDSFGKFGMG
+299 KMSDSFGRFGMG

-431 PQKSFDQ
+431 PQKSFDR

-507 KAVGYGGEALQEF
+507 KAVGKGGKEIKAF
-520 ADASGVSAKEF
+520 SDASGVSAKEF
-531 KKQWEEDPI
+531 KEQWENDPI
-540 KALDSFIGGLSE
+540 KALDTFIGGLSE
-552 SKKEGANLSN
+552 SKKEGKNLSE

-591 VKTSGKAWKE
+591 VKTSGEAWKE

-699 GLNRVMAKNSVE
+699 GLNRVMAKNSIE

-718 HSVAGTAMM
+718 HSAAGTAMM
-727 TANSKGT
+727 TTNSKN
-734 KASKGIGNLTN
+734 AKGLTRLTN
-745 VFGLGTKSIKSFGGM
+745 MIGLTGKNTGKLTTVLKTGAKGLGVFGLA
-760 LLKGVKSFGP
+760 V
-770 WGLAL
+770 
-775 TAVTTGLGIAYK
+775 TAVAGVLTYAYK
-787 KVDWFRKGV
+787 NIDWFRDGV
-796 NGAGEVIKT
+796 QN
-805 FSSGIGGS
+805 
-813 LLTSIKDLGNWVG
+813 
-826 DLGTKFVETWE
+826 LGTLFKQIGDGFDWSWI
-837 KSKQGKDATKDYEKL
+837 KSTGDWFKKAGSATKDF
-852 KSATKSVFDE
+852 ATKLLE
-862 LSKGN
+862 LSPYMQLAKLYFS
-867 KKATDTVNVLGKGVS
+867 KLDDALSKSSDTVDLYSSGVS
-882 KGTKKALGEYVKL
+882 KGTKKALSKYTDLSEKARVKL
-895 SEGTIK
+895 EEIRISHQVIGNAQYKDITDLYES
-901 EFEKVKING
+901 
-910 GKINKET
+910 INKEVRSKLEERHKNEIST
-917 QNDLSTS
+917 LTKLFNESDALSDKREQEIISKTKKENQREIDDTVRINQQIQDIVQKAKEEKRALTEQENEKIAKLQTKLDKQVTGSLSESEKEQKVILERMKTNQSALS
-924 IYQTGKEASKVVKE
+924 IQAASNVIKDSAKARDKSIGDAKKKRDDVIKWAIEQRDVSKNISKEEAKAIIDKAEEKYKESKKNAELQHSKVVKE
-938 RGHEIQNNLKEAL
+938 AQ
-951 SYSDSLSEEDKQN
+951 KQN
-964 IIIRSNKAGKVKLE
+964 KGVKT
-978 EVNALNAEINKL
+978 NIDS
-990 TIEAYQDGKISP
+990 Q
-1002 EEQKLIQKK
+1002 
-1011 EEARNKL
+1011 
-1018 VIGYA
+1018 
-1023 TKGEAERQAILS
+1023 
-1035 RMKYNAEGLSNKEI
+1035 
-1049 SKALKEAYKIEEDEI
+1049 
-1064 KKAAEK
+1064 
-1070 RDKALQAANAS
+1070 
-1081 LKDGSINKN
+1081 
-1090 EHRSLVLDIESEY
+1090 
-1103 NDAVDKA
+1103 
-1110 KKKSGE
+1110 
-1116 VRDTVK
+1116 
-1122 KGNKDISKEM
+1122 
-1132 DLSNG
+1132 NG
-1137 HVYTGAEK
+1137 HV
-1145 LWKNFVSDFKKYW
+1145 
-1158 GSGTAINDTLNGW
+1158 
-1171 QKGFTDTINGWH
+1171 
-1183 DGYVKKASKIG
+1183 
-1194 YDIIDWIG
+1194 
-1202 KGLSSSYEKSK
+1202 LSSWE
-1213 QGLSNIGNKI
+1213 
-1223 WSPIKSGWNS
+1223 
-1233 TTEWVSKKTGSATG
+1233 
-1247 WLSGVK
+1247 
-1253 VKAGNL
+1253 
-1259 WQEVKTITSTTFT
+1259 
-1272 TLTKQTKTKFGDMY
+1272 KTKNKVG
-1286 KTSAGWLGKTAG
+1286 KHAGKMAG
-1298 TALGKFT
+1298 TAVSSFIQT
-1305 SISSGATKWLGK
+1305 SKGATKWLGK
-1317 ASGTAVGKFKTISK
+1317 TTVTAVGKFKSISK

-1337 GRTAKTASGKFIN
+1337 GRTTKTATSKFTS
-1350 ISGNAKKWLG
+1350 ISGSASKWLG
-1360 KTYIT
+1360 KTYTT
-1365 AKDKFTGVWTQ
+1365 AKDKFM
-1376 GKSNFDKTAK
+1376 
-1386 KVGDKTKSAYNSTS
+1386 
-1400 KWFGKTYSVT
+1400 
-1410 KDKFTGVWKQ
+1410 GVWKQ
-1420 GKDKFTWT
+1420 GREKFTLT
-1428 ASKVGEKTK
+1428 ASKIGEKTK
-1437 ATYKSASKWF
+1437 SVYKSASKWF
-1447 GNTYKN
+1447 GSTYKN
-1453 AKSNFTDMWGSAR
+1453 ARSNFTDMWGSAK
-1466 KNFNSI
+1466 KNFNGI
-1472 SSHGWSKAKST
+1472 ASHGWSKAKST

-1492 RTLKY
+1492 RTLSY

-1505 GIAAADLGIKV
+1505 GRAAADLGIKV
-1516 ANNAITGLNKMING
+1516 ANNAITGLNRMING

-1546 IDTIQSAGSIGK
+1546 IDTIQSSGTLGR

-1566 PSVSTDS
+1566 SSVATDS

-1614 KDVPVLLK
+1614 KDVPVLLN

-1654 DEKIFGAFGKL
+1654 DERVFGAFGKL

-1811 IQRWFSPYGG
+1811 IQRWFSPFGG

-1870 LHWQVNKGR
+1870 LHWQVNKGK

-1940 NAESSGNAGAVQ
+1940 NAESSGNANAVQ

-1967 QGLLQFIPQTFRHYA
+1967 QGLLQYIPQTFRHYA

-2000 NNKNWRSQFNPN
+2000 NNKYWRSQFNPN

-2069 DVMKPKVTVNNDT
+2069 DTFNPRVTVNNDT
-2082 SVMEKLLKQLV
+2082 SMMEKLLKQIVL
-2093 SLNDKS
+2093 LNDQNNKL
-2099 NRQTDTIIQLIK
+2099 TETLIK
-2111 QIPQGTD
+2111 TVSTPNNNVTDKRKVVKELSKMMGENYMNDNYLNGGGT
-2118 MKKLEPIL
+2118 L
-2126 STLQGNRLNDANYAI
+2126 AY
-2141 GGAR
+2141 

>member
-48 SEKSMKQYET
+48 SEKSMQKYQT
-58 RLQGLNN
+58 RLDGLNN

-78 QDLDDLNKSY
+78 QELKDLNDSY
-88 QKAGTEVKKVE
+88 KNAGTEIKKVE
-99 SQLSKLTDEHK
+99 TQLSKLTDEHK
-110 KNDQALKKSNDE
+110 KNDQALKKSNDAL
-122 IKRSNDNLKK
+122 KTSNAELKK
-132 ARLQQKVVNDE
+132 SETQHRRTNDQRDKAWKKLKELRKAEQDLKNSGEATNAQLKRASAATQKQS
-143 KTKAKQ
+143 Q
-149 KLDQL
+149 K
-154 RQAEKQL
+154 
-161 RDSGKASTEQIK
+161 
-173 KASNATKQQRQA
+173 
-185 HQNLVEQYKKERAT
+185 
-199 VKQLSD
+199 
-205 RHKELKGQNDKV
+205 HKELVLRYKEEEQQVKKLKGENGILAKTNEKV
-217 KQSYKQTSSEL
+217 ANSYEKTEKEL
-228 KNAQNQH
+228 KENEARH

-255 INSEKTSLNNLER
+255 INNEKASLNNLEK

-279 FNREQAIANSSFTKT
+279 FNKEQALANSHFTKT
-294 AEKFD
+294 ADKFD
-299 KMSDSFGKFGMG
+299 KLSDSYSRFGMG
-311 MQSIGRN
+311 LQSVGRN

-325 PVVGALGA
+325 PIVGALGYA
-333 STKAVIDFDS
+333 SKLGVEFDDSMRKVQATSGASGKQLEQLKAKAREMGATTKFSATDSADALNYMALAGWKTNDMVKGLPGIMSLAAASGEDLAQVSDIVTDGLTAFGLKAKDSGRFADVLAAASANANTNVLGMGDAFKYAAPVAGALGYTIEDTSIAIGLMSNAGIKGEKAGTALRTMFTNLAKPTKA
-343 AMAGVNKTVDLSA
+343 MKNQM
-356 SEYKKMSD
+356 E
-364 DIVNMSKKLPVAT
+364 
-377 TDIAAVAESAGQL
+377 EL
-390 GIKKS
+390 GISITDSNGEMLPMREVLDRLRDKFSGLSKDQQAS
-395 AILDFT
+395 A
-401 KTVIDLGESTNLTR
+401 
-415 EQAATE
+415 AATIFGKE
-421 FARFANIVDM
+421 AM
-431 PQKSFDQ
+431 S
-438 LGSSIVALGNTTA
+438 GALAVINA
-451 TTESEIMSMS
+451 
-461 MRIAAQ
+461 
-467 GKLVNMSESDI
+467 SESDYTKLSKAI
-478 TALAATM
+478 DKSEGSANKMSKTMEGGLGGSLRELRSAAEELGLSIFESVQPALKGMVGGLKSTVDYLNGLPKGAKLAA
-485 SSLGIEAEAGG
+485 
-496 TAMTTV
+496 
-502 LKKID
+502 
-507 KAVGYGGEALQEF
+507 VGF
-520 ADASGVSAKEF
+520 
-531 KKQWEEDPI
+531 
-540 KALDSFIGGLSE
+540 
-552 SKKEGANLSN
+552 
-562 ILADLGIKG
+562 
-571 IRESDTILRMANNH
+571 
-585 KLLGQS
+585 
-591 VKTSGKAWKE
+591 
-601 NKALTKEAN
+601 
-610 QRYKTM
+610 
-616 ASQIQVFKNQLVAL
+616 
-630 GIDIGNH
+630 
-637 IAPTVVGIT
+637 
-646 KTLGRW
+646 
-652 TESFQKLPKPMK
+652 
-664 SVSIGLGLIAAATGP
+664 GLITAATGP
-679 VLLAT
+679 LLLGT

-699 GLNRVMAKNSVE
+699 GLNRIMAKNSIE

-718 HSVAGTAMM
+718 HSAAGTAMM
-727 TANSKGT
+727 TTNSKGA

-826 DLGTKFVETWE
+826 DLGTKFMDTWE

-938 RGHEIQNNLKEAL
+938 RGQEIQNNLKEAL

-964 IIIRSNKAGKVKLE
+964 IITRSKKAGKVKLE

-1064 KKAAEK
+1064 KKAADK

-1090 EHRSLVLDIESEY
+1090 EQRSLVLDIESEY

-1171 QKGFTDTINGWH
+1171 H
-1183 DGYVKKASKIG
+1183 DSYVKKASQIG

-1202 KGLSSSYEKSK
+1202 RGLSSSFEKNK
-1213 QGLSNIGNKI
+1213 EALSNVGLMI
-1223 WSPIKSGWNS
+1223 WNPIKSGWNS

-1247 WLSGVK
+1247 WLTGVK

-1259 WQEVKTITSTTFT
+1259 WQEVKTTTSTTFT
-1272 TLTKQTKTKFGDMY
+1272 TLTKQTKTKFGNMY
-1286 KTSAGWLGKTAG
+1286 KSSAGLLGKTAG

-1305 SISSGATKWLGK
+1305 NISSSATKWLGK
-1317 ASGTAVGKFKTISK
+1317 ASGTAVGKFKSISK
-1331 GAGDWL
+1331 GARDWL
-1337 GRTAKTASGKFIN
+1337 SKTAGTASGKFISV
-1350 ISGNAKKWLG
+1350 SGSATKWLG
-1360 KTYIT
+1360 KTYTT
-1365 AKDKFTGVWTQ
+1365 AKDKF
-1376 GKSNFDKTAK
+1376 F
-1386 KVGDKTKSAYNSTS
+1386 
-1400 KWFGKTYSVT
+1400 
-1410 KDKFTGVWKQ
+1410 GVWKQ
-1420 GKDKFTWT
+1420 GKEKFTWT

-1437 ATYKSASKWF
+1437 TAYNSSSKWL
-1447 GNTYKN
+1447 GKTYRN
-1453 AKSNFTDMWGSAR
+1453 AKSNFGSMWDSAKTKFTDIA
-1466 KNFNSI
+1466 
-1472 SSHGWSKAKST
+1472 SHGWSKAKST

-1492 RTLKY
+1492 KTLTY
-1497 IRNIGSDM
+1497 IRDIGSDM
-1505 GIAAADLGIKV
+1505 GRAAADLGIKV
-1516 ANNAITGLNKMING
+1516 ANKAITGLNNMING
-1530 INKISTAITG
+1530 INKISTGITG
-1540 ESLIKS
+1540 ESLIKP
-1546 IDTIQSAGSIGK
+1546 IDTIQSAGTIGK
-1558 KLSTGTTS
+1558 KLSTGTTNA
-1566 PSVSTDS
+1566 SVSTDS

-1635 LDQLG
+1635 LDKLG
-1640 LLPRFSTGT
+1640 LLPRFHSGSNG
-1649 PKKRL
+1649 KKRL
-1654 DEKIFGAFGKL
+1654 DEKLFGAFGKL
-1665 TGKTVSHGAEALDG
+1665 TGKTLSHGSEALDG
-1679 IGTIADDVKG
+1679 IGTIADNVKG

-1735 AHTGAL
+1735 AHTGSL

-1776 WPITPGRGWSS
+1776 WKKTPGRGWSS

-1792 IDYAVPGGTKIPSP
+1792 IDYAMPTGTKIPSP
-1806 IDGEV
+1806 IDGTV
-1811 IQRWFSPYGG
+1811 IQSWFSPNQPSG
-1821 GNETQVYDGSKYTHI
+1821 GNETQIYDGEKYTHI
-1836 FMHQSKQI
+1836 FMHQSKRNVKTGDKVKQ
-1844 AKKGQRISQGDI
+1844 GQI
-1856 IGLVGNTGN
+1856 IGLVGDTGN
-1865 SFGDH
+1865 SSGPH
-1870 LHWQVNKGR
+1870 LHWQVNKGKGYR
-1879 GFRNN
+1879 DN
-1884 HPDSIN
+1884 HPDSID
-1890 PLTWVK
+1890 PMQWVK
-1896 EAMANGGGS
+1896 EAEKAGGGAS
-1905 KNKGASAWRG
+1905 GSGASYARKIIKQAQNILGGRYKSPAITEHMMKLAKRESNFDPKAVNNWDSNAQRG
-1915 DIIRAARQMGVSVTG
+1915 TPSKGMFQMIEPTFRANAKPGYTNFSNPLHQAISDLRYIVRTYGWGGFPRAA
-1930 SDISNIISLI
+1930 
-1940 NAESSGNAGAVQ
+1940 AAA
-1952 SKSLL
+1952 
-1957 DINTL
+1957 
-1962 MGNPA
+1962 
-1967 QGLLQFIPQTFRHYA
+1967 
-1982 VKGHT
+1982 
-1987 NIRNGYDQLLAFF
+1987 
-2000 NNKNWRSQFNPN
+2000 
-2012 GGWSPSGPRRKYA
+2012 YA

-2082 SVMEKLLKQLV
+2082 SVMEKLLKQIV

-2118 MKKLEPIL
+2118 MSKLEPIV
-2126 STLQGNRLNDANYAI
+2126 STLQGSRLNNANYTM

>member
-1 MSNEKLQGLT
+1 MPNEKLQGLT
-11 LEMTLDAIGVQEGM
+11 LEMTLDALGVQEGM

-48 SEKSMKQYET
+48 SERSMKQYET
-58 RLQGLNN
+58 RLEGLNN
-65 KLTVQKKMYGQAK
+65 KLTVQKKMHEQAK
-78 QDLDDLNKSY
+78 QELDDLNNSY
-88 QKAGTEVKKVE
+88 KKAGTEVKKIE
-99 SQLSKLTDEHK
+99 SELSKLTNEHK
-110 KNDQALKKSNDE
+110 KNDDALKKSNDAL
-122 IKRSNDNLKK
+122 KSSNAELKK
-132 ARLQQKVVNDE
+132 AESQYKRTNTQRDKAYQRLKE
-143 KTKAKQ
+143 
-149 KLDQL
+149 L
-154 RQAEKQL
+154 RQAEKDLKNSGEATNAQL
-161 RDSGKASTEQIK
+161 KRAS
-173 KASNATKQQRQA
+173 AATQKQSQ
-185 HQNLVEQYKKERAT
+185 K
-199 VKQLSD
+199 
-205 RHKELKGQNDKV
+205 HKELVQRYKEEEQQVKKLKNENNVLSKSNDKITTSYKKTEQEL
-217 KQSYKQTSSEL
+217 KQSQT
-228 KNAQNQH
+228 QH

-245 TKNQAEAVKK
+245 TKNQAEAIKK

-279 FNREQAIANSSFTKT
+279 FNREQALANSSFTKT

-299 KMSDSFGKFGMG
+299 KMSDSFGRFGMG
-311 MQSIGRN
+311 MQSVGRN

-356 SEYKKMSD
+356 SEYKKMSN

-431 PQKSFDQ
+431 PQKSFDR

-507 KAVGYGGEALQEF
+507 KAVGKGGKEIKAF
-520 ADASGVSAKEF
+520 SDASGVSAKEF
-531 KKQWEEDPI
+531 KEQWENDPI
-540 KALDSFIGGLSE
+540 KALDTFIGGLSE
-552 SKKEGANLSN
+552 SKKEGKNLSE

-571 IRESDTILRMANNH
+571 IRESDTVLRMANNH

-601 NKALTKEAN
+601 NKALEKEAN

-699 GLNRVMAKNSVE
+699 GLNRVMAKNSIE

-718 HSVAGTAMM
+718 HSAAGTAMM
-727 TANSKGT
+727 TTNSKN
-734 KASKGIGNLTN
+734 AKGLTRLTN
-745 VFGLGTKSIKSFGGM
+745 MIGLTGKNTGKLTTVLKTGVKGLGVFGLA
-760 LLKGVKSFGP
+760 V
-770 WGLAL
+770 
-775 TAVTTGLGIAYK
+775 TAVAGVLTYAYK
-787 KVDWFRKGV
+787 NIDWFRDGV
-796 NGAGEVIKT
+796 QN
-805 FSSGIGGS
+805 
-813 LLTSIKDLGNWVG
+813 
-826 DLGTKFVETWE
+826 LGTLFKQIGDGFDWSWI
-837 KSKQGKDATKDYEKL
+837 KSTGDWFKKAGSATKDF
-852 KSATKSVFDE
+852 ATKLLE
-862 LSKGN
+862 LSPYMQLAKLYFS
-867 KKATDTVNVLGKGVS
+867 KLDDALSKSSDTVDLYSSGVS
-882 KGTKKALGEYVKL
+882 KGTKKALSKYTDLSEKARVKL
-895 SEGTIK
+895 EEIRISHQVIGNAQYKDITDLYES
-901 EFEKVKING
+901 
-910 GKINKET
+910 INKEVQSKLEERHKNEIST
-917 QNDLSTS
+917 LTKLFNESDALSDKREQEIISKTKKENQREIDDTVRINQQIQDIVQKAKEEKRALTEQENEKIAKLQTKLDKQVTGSLSESEKEQKVILERMKTNQSALS
-924 IYQTGKEASKVVKE
+924 IQAASNVIKDSAKARDKSIGDAKKKRDDVIKWAIEQRDVSKNISKEEAKAIIDKAEEKYKESKKNAELQHSKVVKE
-938 RGHEIQNNLKEAL
+938 AQ
-951 SYSDSLSEEDKQN
+951 KQN
-964 IIIRSNKAGKVKLE
+964 KGVKT
-978 EVNALNAEINKL
+978 NIDS
-990 TIEAYQDGKISP
+990 Q
-1002 EEQKLIQKK
+1002 
-1011 EEARNKL
+1011 
-1018 VIGYA
+1018 
-1023 TKGEAERQAILS
+1023 
-1035 RMKYNAEGLSNKEI
+1035 
-1049 SKALKEAYKIEEDEI
+1049 
-1064 KKAAEK
+1064 
-1070 RDKALQAANAS
+1070 
-1081 LKDGSINKN
+1081 
-1090 EHRSLVLDIESEY
+1090 
-1103 NDAVDKA
+1103 
-1110 KKKSGE
+1110 
-1116 VRDTVK
+1116 
-1122 KGNKDISKEM
+1122 
-1132 DLSNG
+1132 NG
-1137 HVYTGAEK
+1137 HV
-1145 LWKNFVSDFKKYW
+1145 
-1158 GSGTAINDTLNGW
+1158 
-1171 QKGFTDTINGWH
+1171 
-1183 DGYVKKASKIG
+1183 
-1194 YDIIDWIG
+1194 
-1202 KGLSSSYEKSK
+1202 LSSWE
-1213 QGLSNIGNKI
+1213 
-1223 WSPIKSGWNS
+1223 
-1233 TTEWVSKKTGSATG
+1233 
-1247 WLSGVK
+1247 
-1253 VKAGNL
+1253 
-1259 WQEVKTITSTTFT
+1259 
-1272 TLTKQTKTKFGDMY
+1272 KTKNKVG
-1286 KTSAGWLGKTAG
+1286 KHAGKMAG
-1298 TALGKFT
+1298 TAVSSFIQT
-1305 SISSGATKWLGK
+1305 SKGATKWLGK
-1317 ASGTAVGKFKTISK
+1317 TTVTAVGKFKSISK

-1337 GRTAKTASGKFIN
+1337 GRTTKTATSKFTS
-1350 ISGNAKKWLG
+1350 ISGSASKWLG
-1360 KTYIT
+1360 KTYTT
-1365 AKDKFTGVWTQ
+1365 AKDKFM
-1376 GKSNFDKTAK
+1376 
-1386 KVGDKTKSAYNSTS
+1386 
-1400 KWFGKTYSVT
+1400 
-1410 KDKFTGVWKQ
+1410 GVWKQ
-1420 GKDKFTWT
+1420 GREKFTLT

-1437 ATYKSASKWF
+1437 SAYKSASKWF

-1505 GIAAADLGIKV
+1505 GRAAADLGIKV
-1516 ANNAITGLNKMING
+1516 ANNAITGLNRMING

-1546 IDTIQSAGSIGK
+1546 IDPIQSAGTIGR

-1566 PSVSTDS
+1566 SSVATDS

-1614 KDVPVLLK
+1614 KDVPVFLN

-1654 DEKIFGAFGKL
+1654 DEKIVGAFGKL

-1748 LKSSLADKVTSMFDE
+1748 LKSSLADKVASMFDE

-1811 IQRWFSPYGG
+1811 IQRWFSPFGG

-1870 LHWQVNKGR
+1870 LHWQVNKGK

-1940 NAESSGNAGAVQ
+1940 NAESSGNANAVQ

-1967 QGLLQFIPQTFRHYA
+1967 QGLLQYIPQTFRHYA

-2000 NNKNWRSQFNPN
+2000 NNKYWRSQFNPN

-2082 SVMEKLLKQLV
+2082 SMMEKLLKQIV
-2093 SLNDKS
+2093 VLNDRS
-2099 NRQTDTIIQLIK
+2099 NRQTDTIIQLIR
-2111 QIPQGTD
+2111 QIPKGTD
-2118 MKKLEPIL
+2118 PKNLEPII
-2126 STLQGNRLNDANYAI
+2126 SSLQGNRLNNANYTM

>member
-48 SEKSMKQYET
+48 SEKSMQKYQT
-58 RLQGLNN
+58 RLDGLNN
-65 KLTVQKKMYGQAK
+65 KLTIQKKMYGQAK
-78 QDLDDLNKSY
+78 QELKDLNDSY
-88 QKAGTEVKKVE
+88 KNAGTEIKKVE

-217 KQSYKQTSSEL
+217 KQSYKQSSSEL

-294 AEKFD
+294 ADKFD
-299 KMSDSFGKFGMG
+299 KLSDSYSRFGMG
-311 MQSIGRN
+311 LQSVGRN

-325 PVVGALGA
+325 PIVGALGYA
-333 STKAVIDFDS
+333 SKLGVEFDDSMRKVQATSGASGKQLDQLKAKAREMGATTKFSATDSADALNYMALAGWKTNDMVKGLPGIMSLAAASGEDLAQVSDIVTDGLTAFGLKAKDSGRFADVLAAASANANTNVLGMGDAFKYAAPVAGSLGYTIEDTSIAIGLMSNAGIKGEKAGTALRTMFTNLAKPTKA
-343 AMAGVNKTVDLSA
+343 MKNQM
-356 SEYKKMSD
+356 E
-364 DIVNMSKKLPVAT
+364 
-377 TDIAAVAESAGQL
+377 EL
-390 GIKKS
+390 GISITDSNGEMLPMREVLDQLRDKFSGLSKDQQAS
-395 AILDFT
+395 A
-401 KTVIDLGESTNLTR
+401 
-415 EQAATE
+415 AATIFGKE
-421 FARFANIVDM
+421 AM
-431 PQKSFDQ
+431 S
-438 LGSSIVALGNTTA
+438 GALAVINA
-451 TTESEIMSMS
+451 
-461 MRIAAQ
+461 
-467 GKLVNMSESDI
+467 SESDYTKLSKAI
-478 TALAATM
+478 DKSEGSANKMSKTMEGGLGGSLRELRSAAEELGLSIFESVQPALKGMVGGLKSTVDYLNGLPKGAKLAA
-485 SSLGIEAEAGG
+485 
-496 TAMTTV
+496 
-502 LKKID
+502 
-507 KAVGYGGEALQEF
+507 VGF
-520 ADASGVSAKEF
+520 
-531 KKQWEEDPI
+531 
-540 KALDSFIGGLSE
+540 
-552 SKKEGANLSN
+552 
-562 ILADLGIKG
+562 
-571 IRESDTILRMANNH
+571 
-585 KLLGQS
+585 
-591 VKTSGKAWKE
+591 
-601 NKALTKEAN
+601 
-610 QRYKTM
+610 
-616 ASQIQVFKNQLVAL
+616 
-630 GIDIGNH
+630 
-637 IAPTVVGIT
+637 
-646 KTLGRW
+646 
-652 TESFQKLPKPMK
+652 
-664 SVSIGLGLIAAATGP
+664 GLITAATGP
-679 VLLAT
+679 LLLAT

-699 GLNRVMAKNSVE
+699 GLNRVMAKNSIE
-711 AGVNATA
+711 AGLNATA
-718 HSVAGTAMM
+718 HSAAGSAMM
-727 TANSKGT
+727 TTNSKGT

-1145 LWKNFVSDFKKYW
+1145 MWKNFVSDFKKYW

-1505 GIAAADLGIKV
+1505 GRAAADLGIKV

-1654 DEKIFGAFGKL
+1654 DEKILGAFGKL

-1776 WPITPGRGWSS
+1776 WTKTPGRGWSPN
-1787 GGHAG
+1787 GHAG
-1792 IDYAVPGGTKIPSP
+1792 IDYAMPTGTKIPSP
-1806 IDGEV
+1806 LDGEV
-1811 IQRWFSPYGG
+1811 IRSWFSPLGG
-1821 GNETQVYDGSKYTHI
+1821 GNETQVWDGSKYTHI
-1836 FMHQSKQI
+1836 FMHQSKRI
-1844 AKKGQRISQGDI
+1844 AQTGQHIKQGQT
-1856 IGLVGNTGN
+1856 IGLVGDTGN
-1865 SFGDH
+1865 STGPH
-1870 LHWQVNKGR
+1870 LHWQVNKGK
-1879 GFRNN
+1879 GYIDN
-1884 HPDSIN
+1884 HPDSID
-1890 PLTWVK
+1890 PMQWVK
-1896 EAMANGGGS
+1896 EAEKAGGGAS
-1905 KNKGASAWRG
+1905 GSGASYARKIIKQAQNILGGRYKSPAITEHMMKLAKRESNFDPKAVNNWDSNAQRG
-1915 DIIRAARQMGVSVTG
+1915 TPSKGMFQMIEPTFRANAKPGYTNFSNPLHQAISDLQYIVKTYGWGGFPRAASH
-1930 SDISNIISLI
+1930 
-1940 NAESSGNAGAVQ
+1940 A
-1952 SKSLL
+1952 
-1957 DINTL
+1957 
-1962 MGNPA
+1962 
-1967 QGLLQFIPQTFRHYA
+1967 
-1982 VKGHT
+1982 
-1987 NIRNGYDQLLAFF
+1987 
-2000 NNKNWRSQFNPN
+2000 
-2012 GGWSPSGPRRKYA
+2012 YA

-2093 SLNDKS
+2093 VLNDRS

>member
-173 KASNATKQQRQA
+173 KASNASKQQRQA

-217 KQSYKQTSSEL
+217 KQSYKQSSSEL

-431 PQKSFDQ
+431 PQKSFDR

-507 KAVGYGGEALQEF
+507 KAVGKGGKEIKAF
-520 ADASGVSAKEF
+520 SDASGVSAKEF
-531 KKQWEEDPI
+531 KEQWENDPI
-540 KALDSFIGGLSE
+540 KALDTFIGGLSE
-552 SKKEGANLSN
+552 SKKEGKNLSE

-601 NKALTKEAN
+601 NKALEKEAN

-699 GLNRVMAKNSVE
+699 GLNRVMAKNSIE

-718 HSVAGTAMM
+718 HSAAGTAMM
-727 TANSKGT
+727 TTNSKN
-734 KASKGIGNLTN
+734 AKGLTRLTN
-745 VFGLGTKSIKSFGGM
+745 MIGLTGKNTGKLTTVLKTGVKGLGVFGLAI
-760 LLKGVKSFGP
+760 
-770 WGLAL
+770 
-775 TAVTTGLGIAYK
+775 TAVAGVLTYAYK
-787 KVDWFRKGV
+787 NIDWFRDGV
-796 NGAGEVIKT
+796 QN
-805 FSSGIGGS
+805 
-813 LLTSIKDLGNWVG
+813 
-826 DLGTKFVETWE
+826 LGTLFKQIGDSFDWSWI
-837 KSKQGKDATKDYEKL
+837 KSTGDWFKKAGSATKDFGTKL
-852 KSATKSVFDE
+852 LE
-862 LSKGN
+862 LSPYMQLAKVYFG
-867 KKATDTVNVLGKGVS
+867 KLDDAVSKSSDTVDIYGEGVS
-882 KGTKKALGEYVKL
+882 KGTKKALSKYTDL
-895 SEGTIK
+895 SE
-901 EFEKVKING
+901 
-910 GKINKET
+910 
-917 QNDLSTS
+917 
-924 IYQTGKEASKVVKE
+924 
-938 RGHEIQNNLKEAL
+938 
-951 SYSDSLSEEDKQN
+951 
-964 IIIRSNKAGKVKLE
+964 KARVKLE
-978 EVNALNAEINKL
+978 EIRISHQVIGNDQFKTVSELYSQINKEVESKLKERHQKEIGTL
-990 TIEAYQDGKISP
+990 TKLFKDSDALSNKRELEILEKTKKSNQKELDNTVKINQQIQDIYKKAKDEKRVLTEAENQKIISLQTKLDKQVTGSLS
-1002 EEQKLIQKK
+1002 ESEKEQKVILERMKNNQSALSIKAASNVIKESAKARDKSIGDAKK
-1011 EEARNKL
+1011 KRDDVIKWAIEQRDVTKNISADEADKIIKGAKAKYRESEKNAKKQHKK
-1018 VIGYA
+1018 VV
-1023 TKGEAERQAILS
+1023 GEAEKQ
-1035 RMKYNAEGLSNKEI
+1035 NK
-1049 SKALKEAYKIEEDEI
+1049 
-1064 KKAAEK
+1064 
-1070 RDKALQAANAS
+1070 
-1081 LKDGSINKN
+1081 G
-1090 EHRSLVLDIESEY
+1090 
-1103 NDAVDKA
+1103 
-1110 KKKSGE
+1110 
-1116 VRDTVK
+1116 VK
-1122 KGNKDISKEM
+1122 TNIDSQ
-1132 DLSNG
+1132 NG
-1137 HVYTGAEK
+1137 HVLSSWEK
-1145 LWKNFVSDFKKYW
+1145 TRNKVGKHASRMM
-1158 GSGTAINDTLNGW
+1158 GTA
-1171 QKGFTDTINGWH
+1171 
-1183 DGYVKKASKIG
+1183 V
-1194 YDIIDWIG
+1194 
-1202 KGLSSSYEKSK
+1202 
-1213 QGLSNIGNKI
+1213 
-1223 WSPIKSGWNS
+1223 
-1233 TTEWVSKKTGSATG
+1233 GSF
-1247 WLSGVK
+1247 L
-1253 VKAGNL
+1253 
-1259 WQEVKTITSTTFT
+1259 
-1272 TLTKQTKTKFGDMY
+1272 
-1286 KTSAGWLGKTAG
+1286 KTSKGATKWLTKTAG
-1298 TALGKFT
+1298 TAQ
-1305 SISSGATKWLGK
+1305 S
-1317 ASGTAVGKFKTISK
+1317 KFKSVSK
-1331 GAGDWL
+1331 DAG
-1337 GRTAKTASGKFIN
+1337 
-1350 ISGNAKKWLG
+1350 KWLG

-1365 AKDKFTGVWTQ
+1365 AKDKFTGVWKQ

-1505 GIAAADLGIKV
+1505 GRAAADLGIKV
-1516 ANNAITGLNKMING
+1516 ANNAITGLNRMING

-1546 IDTIQSAGSIGK
+1546 IDPIQSAGTIGR

-1566 PSVSTDS
+1566 SSVATDS

-1614 KDVPVLLK
+1614 KDVPVLLNR
-1622 QGDKVHSGGVTQQ
+1622 GDKVHSGGVTQQ

-1654 DEKIFGAFGKL
+1654 DEKIFGALGSALGSASGKFGVKVSEAKHGITKKAENAMETVEENVKSGVSNL
-1665 TGKTVSHGAEALDG
+1665 GKG
-1679 IGTIADDVKG
+1679 IG
-1689 EVGKQVGKASAFVS
+1689 EVMEWA
-1703 KSVKDVWDF
+1703 
-1712 MEKPKELIK
+1712 EKPKELVNA
-1721 RVMGDFGVD
+1721 VMKKMGVNFD
-1730 FKGIP
+1730 NIP
-1735 AHTGAL
+1735 AFTGTL
-1741 VRGAYKK
+1741 VRSAYKK
-1748 LKSSLADKVTSMFDE
+1748 LTSGLVNKVKEMFEDFGGGGGDASWLPWDNVWQR
-1763 FGSSGGG
+1763 FGSYTGGLAFNG
-1770 YNPFAN
+1770 GKHYGMDFGM
-1776 WPITPGRGWSS
+1776 TPGTP
-1787 GGHAG
+1787 
-1792 IDYAVPGGTKIPSP
+1792 V
-1806 IDGEV
+1806 
-1811 IQRWFSPYGG
+1811 
-1821 GNETQVYDGSKYTHI
+1821 
-1836 FMHQSKQI
+1836 
-1844 AKKGQRISQGDI
+1844 
-1856 IGLVGNTGN
+1856 
-1865 SFGDH
+1865 
-1870 LHWQVNKGR
+1870 
-1879 GFRNN
+1879 
-1884 HPDSIN
+1884 
-1890 PLTWVK
+1890 
-1896 EAMANGGGS
+1896 
-1905 KNKGASAWRG
+1905 
-1915 DIIRAARQMGVSVTG
+1915 
-1930 SDISNIISLI
+1930 
-1940 NAESSGNAGAVQ
+1940 
-1952 SKSLL
+1952 
-1957 DINTL
+1957 
-1962 MGNPA
+1962 
-1967 QGLLQFIPQTFRHYA
+1967 YA
-1982 VKGHT
+1982 VKGGKARVFDDFGGGHSVEIKTGANEWNWYMHLSKQLAKNGQMVKAGQKIALSGNSGNYTAGSGHLHFQLMRGSHAGNDTAINPEKWLRSLKNGVTGGSGAAYARKIIKQAQSILGGRYKSSAITEHMMNLAKRESNFDPNAVNNWDSNAQRGTPSKGMFQMIEPTFRANAKPGYT
-1987 NIRNGYDQLLAFF
+1987 NF
-2000 NNKNWRSQFNPN
+2000 SNPLHQAISDLRYIVRTYGW
-2012 GGWSPSGPRRKYA
+2012 GGFPRAAAAAYA

-2069 DVMKPKVTVNNDT
+2069 DVMKPRVTVNNDT
-2082 SVMEKLLKQLV
+2082 SVMEKLLKQIV
-2093 SLNDKS
+2093 TLNDKS
-2099 NRQTDTIIQLIK
+2099 NRQTDTIIQLIR

-2118 MKKLEPIL
+2118 MKKLEPIV
-2126 STLQGNRLNDANYAI
+2126 STLQGNRLNNANYTI

>member
-48 SEKSMKQYET
+48 SERSMQKYQT
-58 RLQGLNN
+58 RLDGLNN

-78 QDLDDLNKSY
+78 QELKDLNDSYKS
-88 QKAGTEVKKVE
+88 AGIEIKKVE
-99 SQLSKLTDEHK
+99 TQLSKLTDEHK

-154 RQAEKQL
+154 RQAEKQF
-161 RDSGKASTEQIK
+161 RDSGKASTEETK
-173 KASNATKQQRQA
+173 KASDATKQQRQV

-217 KQSYKQTSSEL
+217 KQSYKQSSSEL
-228 KNAQNQH
+228 KNAQAQH

-245 TKNQAEAVKK
+245 TKNQAEATKK
-255 INSEKTSLNNLER
+255 INNEKVSLNDLEK

-279 FNREQAIANSSFTKT
+279 FNKEQALANSHFTKT
-294 AEKFD
+294 ADKFD
-299 KMSDSFGKFGMG
+299 KLSDSYSRFGMG
-311 MQSIGRN
+311 LQSVGRN

-325 PVVGALGA
+325 PIVGALGYA
-333 STKAVIDFDS
+333 SKLGVEFDDSMRKVQATSGASGKQLDQLKAKAREMGATTKFSATDSADALNYMALAGWKTNDMVKGLPGIMSLAAASGEDLAQVSDIVTDGLTAFGLKSKDSGRFADVLAAASANANTNVLGMGDAFKYAAPVAGALGYTIEDTSIAIGLMSNAGIKGEKAGTALRTMFTNLAKPTKA
-343 AMAGVNKTVDLSA
+343 MKNQM
-356 SEYKKMSD
+356 E
-364 DIVNMSKKLPVAT
+364 
-377 TDIAAVAESAGQL
+377 EL
-390 GIKKS
+390 GISITDSNGEMLPMRDVLDQLRDKFSGLSKDQQAS
-395 AILDFT
+395 A
-401 KTVIDLGESTNLTR
+401 
-415 EQAATE
+415 AATIFGKE
-421 FARFANIVDM
+421 AM
-431 PQKSFDQ
+431 S
-438 LGSSIVALGNTTA
+438 GALAVINA
-451 TTESEIMSMS
+451 
-461 MRIAAQ
+461 
-467 GKLVNMSESDI
+467 SESDYSKLSK
-478 TALAATM
+478 A
-485 SSLGIEAEAGG
+485 
-496 TAMTTV
+496 
-502 LKKID
+502 ID
-507 KAVGYGGEALQEF
+507 KSEGSANKMSKTMEGGLGGSLRELRSAAEELGLSIFESVQPALK
-520 ADASGVSAKEF
+520 GM
-531 KKQWEEDPI
+531 
-540 KALDSFIGGLSE
+540 IGGL
-552 SKKEGANLSN
+552 
-562 ILADLGIKG
+562 
-571 IRESDTILRMANNH
+571 
-585 KLLGQS
+585 
-591 VKTSGKAWKE
+591 
-601 NKALTKEAN
+601 
-610 QRYKTM
+610 
-616 ASQIQVFKNQLVAL
+616 KN
-630 GIDIGNH
+630 
-637 IAPTVVGIT
+637 TVDYLNG
-646 KTLGRW
+646 
-652 TESFQKLPKPMK
+652 LPKGAK
-664 SVSIGLGLIAAATGP
+664 LAAVGFSLITAATGP
-679 VLLAT
+679 LLLGT

-693 AMKGYA
+693 AMKGYT
-699 GLNRVMAKNSVE
+699 GLNRIMAKNSIE

-718 HSVAGTAMM
+718 HSAAGTAMM
-727 TANSKGT
+727 TTNTKGA
-734 KASKGIGNLTN
+734 KASKGIGKLSN
-745 VFGLGTKSIKSFGGM
+745 VFSLGTKNIKSFGGM
-760 LLKGVKSFGP
+760 LLKGVKGFGP

-775 TAVTTGLGIAYK
+775 TAVTTGLGVAYK

-826 DLGTKFVETWE
+826 DLGTKFMDTWE

-852 KSATKSVFDE
+852 KSATKGVFDE

-882 KGTKKALGEYVKL
+882 KGTKKALGAYVKL

-938 RGHEIQNNLKEAL
+938 RGQEIQNNLKEAL
-951 SYSDSLSEEDKQN
+951 SYSDSLSDEDKQN
-964 IIIRSNKAGKVKLE
+964 IITRSKKAGIVKLE

-1049 SKALKEAYKIEEDEI
+1049 SKALKEAYEIEEDEI

-1183 DGYVKKASKIG
+1183 DSYVKKASQIG

-1202 KGLSSSYEKSK
+1202 RGLSSSLEKSK
-1213 QGLSNIGNKI
+1213 QSLSNVGIKI
-1223 WSPIKSGWNS
+1223 WNPIKTGWNS
-1233 TTEWVSKKTGSATG
+1233 TTEWVFKKAGSATG
-1247 WLSGVK
+1247 WLPGVK

-1259 WQEVKTITSTTFT
+1259 WQDVKTITSTTFT
-1272 TLTKQTKTKFGDMY
+1272 TLTQQTKTKFGDMY

-1305 SISSGATKWLGK
+1305 NISSGATKWLGK
-1317 ASGTAVGKFKTISK
+1317 ASGTAVGKFKSISK
-1331 GAGDWL
+1331 GAGNWL
-1337 GRTAKTASGKFIN
+1337 GRTAGTASGKFLS
-1350 ISGNAKKWLG
+1350 ISGSATKWLG
-1360 KTYIT
+1360 KTYTT
-1365 AKDKFTGVWTQ
+1365 AKDKFTGVW
-1376 GKSNFDKTAK
+1376 N
-1386 KVGDKTKSAYNSTS
+1386 
-1400 KWFGKTYSVT
+1400 
-1410 KDKFTGVWKQ
+1410 Q
-1420 GKDKFTWT
+1420 GKDKLTWT

-1437 ATYKSASKWF
+1437 SVYNSSSKWL
-1447 GNTYKN
+1447 GKTYRN
-1453 AKSNFTDMWGSAR
+1453 AKSNFGSMWDSAKSKFTDIA
-1466 KNFNSI
+1466 
-1472 SSHGWSKAKST
+1472 SHGWSKAKST

-1492 RTLKY
+1492 KTLSY
-1497 IRNIGSDM
+1497 IRDIGSAM
-1505 GIAAADLGIKV
+1505 GRAAEDLGIKV
-1516 ANNAITGLNKMING
+1516 ANKAITGLNNMING
-1530 INKISTAITG
+1530 INKISTGITG
-1540 ESLIKS
+1540 ESLIKP
-1546 IDTIQSAGSIGK
+1546 INTIQSAGTIGK

-1593 TGGFTQEIIERKDGS
+1593 KGGFTQEIIESKDGS

-1614 KDVPVLLK
+1614 KDVPVFLQ

-1640 LLPRFSTGT
+1640 LLPKFHSGSNG
-1649 PKKRL
+1649 KKRL
-1654 DEKIFGAFGKL
+1654 DEKLFGAFGKL

-1679 IGTIADDVKG
+1679 IGTIADDVKD

-1748 LKSSLADKVTSMFDE
+1748 LKSSLSDKVTSMFDE
-1763 FGSSGGG
+1763 FGLSGGG

-2082 SVMEKLLKQLV
+2082 SVMEKLLKQLIM
-2093 SLNDKS
+2093 LNNQNNKL
-2099 NRQTDTIIQLIK
+2099 TEALIK
-2111 QIPQGTD
+2111 TVSSPNSRNNTNDVIKELSNLMGENYMNSMWNQGGT
-2118 MKKLEPIL
+2118 IY
-2126 STLQGNRLNDANYAI
+2126 G
-2141 GGAR
+2141 

>member
-48 SEKSMKQYET
+48 SEKSMQKYQT
-58 RLQGLNN
+58 RLDGLNN

-78 QDLDDLNKSY
+78 QELKDLNDSY
-88 QKAGTEVKKVE
+88 KNAGTEIKKVE
-99 SQLSKLTDEHK
+99 TQLSKLTDEHK

-217 KQSYKQTSSEL
+217 KQSYKQSSAEL
-228 KNAQNQH
+228 KNTQNHH
-235 KKLNKEIQDY
+235 KKLNKEIQEY

-279 FNREQAIANSSFTKT
+279 FNKEQALANSHFTKT
-294 AEKFD
+294 ADKFD
-299 KMSDSFGKFGMG
+299 KLSDSYSRFGMG
-311 MQSIGRN
+311 LQSVGRN

-325 PVVGALGA
+325 PIVGALGYASKLGVEFDDSMRKVQATSGASGKQLEQLKAKAREMGATTKFSATDSADALNYMALAGWKTNDMVKGLPGIMSLAAASGEDLAQVSDIVTDGLTAFGLKAKDSGRFADVLAAA
-333 STKAVIDFDS
+333 STNANTNVLGMGDAFKYAAPVAGALGYTIEDTSIAIGLMSNAGIKGEKAGTALRTMFTNLAKPTKAMKNQMEELGISITDSNGEMLPMRDVLDQLRDKFSGLSKDQQASAAATIFGKEAMSGALAVINASESDYSKLSKAIDKSEGS
-343 AMAGVNKTVDLSA
+343 ANKMSKTMEGGLGGSLRELRSA
-356 SEYKKMSD
+356 SEELGLS
-364 DIVNMSKKLPVAT
+364 IF
-377 TDIAAVAESAGQL
+377 ESVQ
-390 GIKKS
+390 
-395 AILDFT
+395 
-401 KTVIDLGESTNLTR
+401 
-415 EQAATE
+415 
-421 FARFANIVDM
+421 
-431 PQKSFDQ
+431 P
-438 LGSSIVALGNTTA
+438 ALKG
-451 TTESEIMSMS
+451 M
-461 MRIAAQ
+461 
-467 GKLVNMSESDI
+467 
-478 TALAATM
+478 
-485 SSLGIEAEAGG
+485 
-496 TAMTTV
+496 
-502 LKKID
+502 
-507 KAVGYGGEALQEF
+507 
-520 ADASGVSAKEF
+520 
-531 KKQWEEDPI
+531 
-540 KALDSFIGGLSE
+540 IGGL
-552 SKKEGANLSN
+552 
-562 ILADLGIKG
+562 
-571 IRESDTILRMANNH
+571 
-585 KLLGQS
+585 
-591 VKTSGKAWKE
+591 
-601 NKALTKEAN
+601 
-610 QRYKTM
+610 
-616 ASQIQVFKNQLVAL
+616 KN
-630 GIDIGNH
+630 
-637 IAPTVVGIT
+637 TVDYLNG
-646 KTLGRW
+646 
-652 TESFQKLPKPMK
+652 LPKGAK
-664 SVSIGLGLIAAATGP
+664 LAAVGFSLITAATGP

-699 GLNRVMAKNSVE
+699 GLNKVMAKNSIE

-718 HSVAGTAMM
+718 HSAAGTAMM
-727 TANSKGT
+727 TTNSKN
-734 KASKGIGNLTN
+734 AKGLTRLTN
-745 VFGLGTKSIKSFGGM
+745 MIGLTGKNTGK
-760 LLKGVKSFGP
+760 LTTVLKTGAK
-770 WGLAL
+770 
-775 TAVTTGLGIAYK
+775 GLGIFGLAITAVAGVLSYAYK
-787 KVDWFRKGV
+787 NIDWFRDGV
-796 NGAGEVIKT
+796 QN
-805 FSSGIGGS
+805 
-813 LLTSIKDLGNWVG
+813 
-826 DLGTKFVETWE
+826 LGTLFKQIGDGFDWSWI
-837 KSKQGKDATKDYEKL
+837 KSTGDWFKKAGSATKDF
-852 KSATKSVFDE
+852 ATKLLE
-862 LSKGN
+862 LSPYMQLAKLYFS
-867 KKATDTVNVLGKGVS
+867 KLDDALSKSSDTVDLYSSDVS
-882 KGTKKALGEYVKL
+882 KGTKKALSKYTDLSEKARVKL
-895 SEGTIK
+895 EEIRISHQVIGNAQYKDITDLYES
-901 EFEKVKING
+901 
-910 GKINKET
+910 INKEVQSKLEERHKNEIST
-917 QNDLSTS
+917 LTKLFNESDALSDKREQEIISKTKKENQREIDDTVRINQQIQDIVQKAKEEKRALTEQENEKIAKLQTKLDKQVTGSLSESEKEQKVILERMKTNQSALS
-924 IYQTGKEASKVVKE
+924 IQAASNVIKDSAKARDKSIGDAKKKRDDVIKWAIEQRDVSKNISKEEAKSIIDKAEEKYKESKKNAELQHSKVVKE
-938 RGHEIQNNLKEAL
+938 AR
-951 SYSDSLSEEDKQN
+951 KQN
-964 IIIRSNKAGKVKLE
+964 KGVKT
-978 EVNALNAEINKL
+978 NIDS
-990 TIEAYQDGKISP
+990 Q
-1002 EEQKLIQKK
+1002 
-1011 EEARNKL
+1011 
-1018 VIGYA
+1018 
-1023 TKGEAERQAILS
+1023 
-1035 RMKYNAEGLSNKEI
+1035 
-1049 SKALKEAYKIEEDEI
+1049 
-1064 KKAAEK
+1064 
-1070 RDKALQAANAS
+1070 
-1081 LKDGSINKN
+1081 
-1090 EHRSLVLDIESEY
+1090 
-1103 NDAVDKA
+1103 
-1110 KKKSGE
+1110 
-1116 VRDTVK
+1116 
-1122 KGNKDISKEM
+1122 
-1132 DLSNG
+1132 NG
-1137 HVYTGAEK
+1137 HVLSSWEK
-1145 LWKNFVSDFKKYW
+1145 TKNKVGKHAGKMA
-1158 GSGTAINDTLNGW
+1158 GTAVSSFLQTS
-1171 QKGFTDTINGWH
+1171 KGA
-1183 DGYVKKASKIG
+1183 KK
-1194 YDIIDWIG
+1194 
-1202 KGLSSSYEKSK
+1202 
-1213 QGLSNIGNKI
+1213 
-1223 WSPIKSGWNS
+1223 
-1233 TTEWVSKKTGSATG
+1233 
-1247 WLSGVK
+1247 
-1253 VKAGNL
+1253 
-1259 WQEVKTITSTTFT
+1259 
-1272 TLTKQTKTKFGDMY
+1272 
-1286 KTSAGWLGKTAG
+1286 WLGKT
-1298 TALGKFT
+1298 TV
-1305 SISSGATKWLGK
+1305 
-1317 ASGTAVGKFKTISK
+1317 TAVGKFKSISK
-1331 GAGDWL
+1331 SAGDWL
-1337 GRTAKTASGKFIN
+1337 SRTAKTASGKFKN
-1350 ISGNAKKWLG
+1350 ISDSASKWIG
-1360 KTYIT
+1360 KTYTT
-1365 AKDKFTGVWTQ
+1365 A
-1376 GKSNFDKTAK
+1376 
-1386 KVGDKTKSAYNSTS
+1386 
-1400 KWFGKTYSVT
+1400 

-1420 GKDKFTWT
+1420 GREKFTLT
-1428 ASKVGEKTK
+1428 ASKIGKKTK

-1453 AKSNFTDMWGSAR
+1453 AKSNFTDMWGSA
-1466 KNFNSI
+1466 KSNFNDI
-1472 SSHGWSKAKST
+1472 ASHGWSKAKST

-1492 RTLKY
+1492 RTLSY

-1505 GIAAADLGIKV
+1505 GRAAADLGIKV
-1516 ANNAITGLNKMING
+1516 ANNAITGLNRMING

-1540 ESLIKS
+1540 ESLIKT
-1546 IDTIQSAGSIGK
+1546 IDTIQSAGSLGR

-1566 PSVSTDS
+1566 SSVATDS

-1614 KDVPVLLK
+1614 KDVPVLLN

-1635 LDQLG
+1635 LDRLG

-1870 LHWQVNKGR
+1870 LHWQVNKGK

-1896 EAMANGGGS
+1896 EAEKAGGGAS
-1905 KNKGASAWRG
+1905 GSGASYARKIIKQAQNILGGRYKSPAITEHMMKLAKRESNFDPKAVNNWDSNAQRG
-1915 DIIRAARQMGVSVTG
+1915 TPSKGMFQMIEPTFRANAKPGYTNFSNPLHQAISDLRYIVRTYGWGGFPRAA
-1930 SDISNIISLI
+1930 
-1940 NAESSGNAGAVQ
+1940 AAA
-1952 SKSLL
+1952 
-1957 DINTL
+1957 
-1962 MGNPA
+1962 
-1967 QGLLQFIPQTFRHYA
+1967 
-1982 VKGHT
+1982 
-1987 NIRNGYDQLLAFF
+1987 
-2000 NNKNWRSQFNPN
+2000 
-2012 GGWSPSGPRRKYA
+2012 YA

>member
-48 SEKSMKQYET
+48 SERSMKQYET

-217 KQSYKQTSSEL
+217 KQSYKQSSAEL
-228 KNAQNQH
+228 KNTQNQH

-294 AEKFD
+294 AKKFD
-299 KMSDSFGKFGMG
+299 KMSDSFGKFGTG
-311 MQSIGRN
+311 MQNVGRN

-325 PVVGALGA
+325 PIVGGFGLALKTSADFEQQMSRVGAIAEASGSQLKAMTDQAKELGANTSKSASEVAKGMEELAALGFNANQVMKAMPGVISAAEASGADMATTATVMASSINAFGLEASDASHVADVLAMAANKSAADINDMGTSFQYAGAPANALGA
-333 STKAVIDFDS
+333 SLEETAAAIGVMRDS
-343 AMAGVNKTVDLSA
+343 
-356 SEYKKMSD
+356 
-364 DIVNMSKKLPVAT
+364 
-377 TDIAAVAESAGQL
+377 
-390 GIKKS
+390 
-395 AILDFT
+395 
-401 KTVIDLGESTNLTR
+401 
-415 EQAATE
+415 
-421 FARFANIVDM
+421 
-431 PQKSFDQ
+431 
-438 LGSSIVALGNTTA
+438 
-451 TTESEIMSMS
+451 
-461 MRIAAQ
+461 
-467 GKLVNMSESDI
+467 
-478 TALAATM
+478 
-485 SSLGIEAEAGG
+485 GIEASTAG
-496 TAMTTV
+496 TALRASFIRLANPTKKTQKAMDEMGIHLTDNEGKFV
-502 LKKID
+502 GISSLVGQFQKDLKGMSKEQKLASVATIT
-507 KAVGYGGEALQEF
+507 GTEA
-520 ADASGVSAKEF
+520 ASGFLAMIDAGPEKISKMTKSLENSDGA
-531 KKQWEEDPI
+531 
-540 KALDSFIGGLSE
+540 
-552 SKKEGANLSN
+552 SKKAADKMKDNLKGALEEMSG
-562 ILADLGIKG
+562 AFETLGIQIGQDLTPFITVAANQLQRLAEGFSNLPSWQRKAAIGFG
-571 IRESDTILRMANNH
+571 IVAASFGPL
-585 KLLGQS
+585 LLG
-591 VKTSGKAWKE
+591 
-601 NKALTKEAN
+601 
-610 QRYKTM
+610 
-616 ASQIQVFKNQLVAL
+616 
-630 GIDIGNH
+630 
-637 IAPTVVGIT
+637 
-646 KTLGRW
+646 
-652 TESFQKLPKPMK
+652 
-664 SVSIGLGLIAAATGP
+664 
-679 VLLAT
+679 T
-684 GLLIRGIGS
+684 GLLLRGIGS

-699 GLNRVMAKNSVE
+699 GLNRIMAKNSIE

-718 HSVAGTAMM
+718 HTAAGTAMM
-727 TANSKGT
+727 TTNSKN
-734 KASKGIGNLTN
+734 AKGLTRLTN
-745 VFGLGTKSIKSFGGM
+745 MIGLTGKNTGKLTTVLKTGAKGLGVFGLAI
-760 LLKGVKSFGP
+760 
-770 WGLAL
+770 
-775 TAVTTGLGIAYK
+775 TAVAGVLTYAYK
-787 KVDWFRKGV
+787 NIDWFRDGV
-796 NGAGEVIKT
+796 QN
-805 FSSGIGGS
+805 
-813 LLTSIKDLGNWVG
+813 
-826 DLGTKFVETWE
+826 LGTLFKQIGDGFDWSWI
-837 KSKQGKDATKDYEKL
+837 KSTGDWFKKTGNATKDF
-852 KSATKSVFDE
+852 ATKLLE
-862 LSKGN
+862 LSPYMQLAKVYFG
-867 KKATDTVNVLGKGVS
+867 KLDDAVSKSSDTVDIYGEGVS
-882 KGTKKALGEYVKL
+882 KGTKKALSKYTEL
-895 SEGTIK
+895 SE
-901 EFEKVKING
+901 
-910 GKINKET
+910 
-917 QNDLSTS
+917 
-924 IYQTGKEASKVVKE
+924 
-938 RGHEIQNNLKEAL
+938 
-951 SYSDSLSEEDKQN
+951 
-964 IIIRSNKAGKVKLE
+964 KAKVKLE
-978 EVNALNAEINKL
+978 KIRISHKVIGDEQFKTVSDLYSQINKEVESKLEERHQKEIVTL
-990 TIEAYQDGKISP
+990 TKLFKDSDALSNKRELEILEKTKKSNQKELDNTVKINQQIQDIYKKAKDEKRVLTEAENQKIISLQTKLDKQVTGSLS
-1002 EEQKLIQKK
+1002 ESEKEQKVILERMKNNQSALSIKAASNVIKESAKARDKSISDAKK
-1011 EEARNKL
+1011 KRDDVIKWAIEQRDVTKNISADEADKIIKGAKAKYRESEKNAKKQHKK
-1018 VIGYA
+1018 VV
-1023 TKGEAERQAILS
+1023 GEAEKQ
-1035 RMKYNAEGLSNKEI
+1035 NK
-1049 SKALKEAYKIEEDEI
+1049 
-1064 KKAAEK
+1064 
-1070 RDKALQAANAS
+1070 
-1081 LKDGSINKN
+1081 G
-1090 EHRSLVLDIESEY
+1090 
-1103 NDAVDKA
+1103 
-1110 KKKSGE
+1110 
-1116 VRDTVK
+1116 VK
-1122 KGNKDISKEM
+1122 TNIDSQ
-1132 DLSNG
+1132 NG
-1137 HVYTGAEK
+1137 HVLSSWEK
-1145 LWKNFVSDFKKYW
+1145 TRNKVGKHASRMM
-1158 GSGTAINDTLNGW
+1158 GTA
-1171 QKGFTDTINGWH
+1171 
-1183 DGYVKKASKIG
+1183 V
-1194 YDIIDWIG
+1194 
-1202 KGLSSSYEKSK
+1202 
-1213 QGLSNIGNKI
+1213 
-1223 WSPIKSGWNS
+1223 
-1233 TTEWVSKKTGSATG
+1233 GSF
-1247 WLSGVK
+1247 L
-1253 VKAGNL
+1253 
-1259 WQEVKTITSTTFT
+1259 
-1272 TLTKQTKTKFGDMY
+1272 
-1286 KTSAGWLGKTAG
+1286 KTSKGATKWLTKTAG
-1298 TALGKFT
+1298 TAQ
-1305 SISSGATKWLGK
+1305 S
-1317 ASGTAVGKFKTISK
+1317 KFKSVSK
-1331 GAGDWL
+1331 DAG
-1337 GRTAKTASGKFIN
+1337 
-1350 ISGNAKKWLG
+1350 KWFG
-1360 KTYIT
+1360 KTYVT
-1365 AKDKFTGVWTQ
+1365 SKDKFTGVWKQ
-1376 GKSNFDKTAK
+1376 GREKFTLTAS
-1386 KVGDKTKSAYNSTS
+1386 KVGEKTKSAYNSTS
-1400 KWFGKTYSVT
+1400 KWLGKTYST
-1410 KDKFTGVWKQ
+1410 AKDKFTGVWKQ

-1505 GIAAADLGIKV
+1505 GRAAEDLGIKV
-1516 ANNAITGLNKMING
+1516 ANKAITGLNNMING
-1530 INKISTAITG
+1530 INKISTGITG
-1540 ESLIKS
+1540 ESLIKP
-1546 IDTIQSAGSIGK
+1546 INTIQSAGSIGK

-1579 ATMAIVNDKGPGNG
+1579 TTMAIVNDKGPGNG
-1593 TGGFTQEIIERKDGS
+1593 KGGFTQEIIERKDGS

-1640 LLPRFSTGT
+1640 LLPKFHSGSNG
-1649 PKKRL
+1649 KKRL
-1654 DEKIFGAFGKL
+1654 DERIFGAFGKL

-1679 IGTIADDVKG
+1679 IGTVADDVKG

-1787 GGHAG
+1787 SGHAG

-1811 IQRWFSPYGG
+1811 IQRWFSPFGG

-1870 LHWQVNKGR
+1870 LHWQVNRGK

-1915 DIIRAARQMGVSVTG
+1915 DIIKAARQMGVSVTG

-1952 SKSLL
+1952 SKSLF

-2093 SLNDKS
+2093 VLNDRS

-2118 MKKLEPIL
+2118 MKKLEPII
-2126 STLQGNRLNDANYAI
+2126 SNLQGKRATKNLYTE
-2141 GGAR
+2141 GGRI

>member
-48 SEKSMKQYET
+48 SEISMKQYET

-65 KLTVQKKMYGQAK
+65 KLTVQKKMHEQAK
-78 QDLDDLNKSY
+78 QELDDLNNSY
-88 QKAGTEVKKVE
+88 KKAGTEVKKVE
-99 SQLSKLTDEHK
+99 SELSKLTNEHK
-110 KNDQALKKSNDE
+110 KNDDALKKSNDAL
-122 IKRSNDNLKK
+122 KSSNAELKK
-132 ARLQQKVVNDE
+132 AESQYKRTNTQRDKAYQRLKE
-143 KTKAKQ
+143 
-149 KLDQL
+149 L
-154 RQAEKQL
+154 RQAEKDLKNSGEATSAQL
-161 RDSGKASTEQIK
+161 KRAS
-173 KASNATKQQRQA
+173 AATQKQSQ
-185 HQNLVEQYKKERAT
+185 K
-199 VKQLSD
+199 
-205 RHKELKGQNDKV
+205 HKELVQRYKEEEQQVKKLKNENNVLSKSNDKITTSYKKTEQEL
-217 KQSYKQTSSEL
+217 KQSQT
-228 KNAQNQH
+228 QH

-245 TKNQAEAVKK
+245 TKNQAEAIKK

-279 FNREQAIANSSFTKT
+279 FNREQALANSSFTKT

-299 KMSDSFGKFGMG
+299 KMSDSFGRFGMG

-431 PQKSFDQ
+431 PQKSFDR

-507 KAVGYGGEALQEF
+507 KAVGAGGKELQAF
-520 ADASGVSAKEF
+520 AEASGVSAKEF

-540 KALDSFIGGLSE
+540 KALDSFIGGLSK

-699 GLNRVMAKNSVE
+699 GLNRVMAKNSIE

-718 HSVAGTAMM
+718 HSAAGTAMM
-727 TANSKGT
+727 TTNSKN
-734 KASKGIGNLTN
+734 AKGLTRLTN
-745 VFGLGTKSIKSFGGM
+745 MIGLTGKNTGKLTTVLKTGVKGLGVFGLAI
-760 LLKGVKSFGP
+760 
-770 WGLAL
+770 
-775 TAVTTGLGIAYK
+775 TAVAGVLTYAYK
-787 KVDWFRKGV
+787 NIDWFRDGV
-796 NGAGEVIKT
+796 RN
-805 FSSGIGGS
+805 
-813 LLTSIKDLGNWVG
+813 
-826 DLGTKFVETWE
+826 LGTLFKQIGDGFDWSWI
-837 KSKQGKDATKDYEKL
+837 KSTGDWFKKAGSATKDFGTKL
-852 KSATKSVFDE
+852 LE
-862 LSKGN
+862 LSPYMQLAKVYFG
-867 KKATDTVNVLGKGVS
+867 KLDDAVSKSSDTVDIYGEGVS
-882 KGTKKALGEYVKL
+882 KGTKKALSKYTDL
-895 SEGTIK
+895 SE
-901 EFEKVKING
+901 
-910 GKINKET
+910 
-917 QNDLSTS
+917 
-924 IYQTGKEASKVVKE
+924 
-938 RGHEIQNNLKEAL
+938 
-951 SYSDSLSEEDKQN
+951 
-964 IIIRSNKAGKVKLE
+964 KARVKLE
-978 EVNALNAEINKL
+978 EIRISHKVIGDEQFKTVSDLYSQINKEVESKLKERHQKEIGTL
-990 TIEAYQDGKISP
+990 TKMFKDSDALSNKRELEILEKTKKSNQKELDNTVKINQQIQDIYKKAKDEKRVLTEAENQKIISLQTKLDKQVTGSLS
-1002 EEQKLIQKK
+1002 ESEKEQKVILERMKNNQSALSIKAASNVIKESAKARDKSISDAKK
-1011 EEARNKL
+1011 KRDDVIKWAIEQRDVTKNISADEADKIIKGAKAKYRESEKNAKKQHKK
-1018 VIGYA
+1018 VV
-1023 TKGEAERQAILS
+1023 GEAEKQ
-1035 RMKYNAEGLSNKEI
+1035 NK
-1049 SKALKEAYKIEEDEI
+1049 
-1064 KKAAEK
+1064 
-1070 RDKALQAANAS
+1070 
-1081 LKDGSINKN
+1081 G
-1090 EHRSLVLDIESEY
+1090 
-1103 NDAVDKA
+1103 
-1110 KKKSGE
+1110 
-1116 VRDTVK
+1116 VK
-1122 KGNKDISKEM
+1122 TNIDSQ
-1132 DLSNG
+1132 NG
-1137 HVYTGAEK
+1137 HVLSSWEK
-1145 LWKNFVSDFKKYW
+1145 TRNKVGKHASRMM
-1158 GSGTAINDTLNGW
+1158 GTA
-1171 QKGFTDTINGWH
+1171 
-1183 DGYVKKASKIG
+1183 V
-1194 YDIIDWIG
+1194 
-1202 KGLSSSYEKSK
+1202 
-1213 QGLSNIGNKI
+1213 
-1223 WSPIKSGWNS
+1223 
-1233 TTEWVSKKTGSATG
+1233 GSF
-1247 WLSGVK
+1247 L
-1253 VKAGNL
+1253 
-1259 WQEVKTITSTTFT
+1259 
-1272 TLTKQTKTKFGDMY
+1272 
-1286 KTSAGWLGKTAG
+1286 KTSKGATKWLTKTAG
-1298 TALGKFT
+1298 TAQ
-1305 SISSGATKWLGK
+1305 S
-1317 ASGTAVGKFKTISK
+1317 KFKSVSK
-1331 GAGDWL
+1331 DAG
-1337 GRTAKTASGKFIN
+1337 
-1350 ISGNAKKWLG
+1350 KWLG

-1505 GIAAADLGIKV
+1505 GRAAADLGIKV
-1516 ANNAITGLNKMING
+1516 ANNAITGLNRMING
-1530 INKISTAITG
+1530 INKISTAITD
-1540 ESLIKS
+1540 ESLIKP
-1546 IDTIQSAGSIGK
+1546 IDIIQSSGTLGR

-1566 PSVSTDS
+1566 SSVATDS

-1614 KDVPVLLK
+1614 KDVPVFLN

-1635 LDQLG
+1635 LDRLG

-1654 DEKIFGAFGKL
+1654 DERIVGAFGKL

-1748 LKSSLADKVTSMFDE
+1748 LKSSLADKVASMFDE

-1811 IQRWFSPYGG
+1811 IQRWFSPFGG

-1870 LHWQVNKGR
+1870 LHWQVNKGK

-1940 NAESSGNAGAVQ
+1940 NAESSGNANAVQ

-1967 QGLLQFIPQTFRHYA
+1967 QGLLQYIPQTFRHYA

-2000 NNKNWRSQFNPN
+2000 NNKYWRSQFNPN

-2069 DVMKPKVTVNNDT
+2069 DTFNPRVTVNNDT
-2082 SVMEKLLKQLV
+2082 SMMEKLLKQIV
-2093 SLNDKS
+2093 ALNDKS
-2099 NRQTDTIIQLIK
+2099 NRQTDTIIQLIR

-2118 MKKLEPIL
+2118 MKKLEPIV
-2126 STLQGNRLNDANYAI
+2126 STLQGNRLNNANYTI

>member
-48 SEKSMKQYET
+48 SEKSMQKYQT
-58 RLQGLNN
+58 RLDGLNN

-78 QDLDDLNKSY
+78 RELKDLNDSY
-88 QKAGTEVKKVE
+88 KNAGTEIKKVE
-99 SQLSKLTDEHK
+99 TQLSKLTDEHK

-217 KQSYKQTSSEL
+217 KQSYKQSSSEL

-699 GLNRVMAKNSVE
+699 GLNRIMAKNSIE

-718 HSVAGTAMM
+718 HSAAGTAMM
-727 TANSKGT
+727 TTNSKGA

-826 DLGTKFVETWE
+826 DLGTKFVDTWE

-938 RGHEIQNNLKEAL
+938 RGQEIQNNLKEAL

-964 IIIRSNKAGKVKLE
+964 IITRSKKAGKVKLE

-1213 QGLSNIGNKI
+1213 QGLSDIGNKI

-1505 GIAAADLGIKV
+1505 GRAAEDLGIKV
-1516 ANNAITGLNKMING
+1516 ANKAITGLNNMING
-1530 INKISTAITG
+1530 INKISTGITG
-1540 ESLIKS
+1540 ESLIKP

-1579 ATMAIVNDKGPGNG
+1579 TTMAIVNDKGPGNG

-1792 IDYAVPGGTKIPSP
+1792 IDYMVPGGTKIPSP

-1811 IQRWFSPYGG
+1811 IQRWFSPFGG

-1870 LHWQVNKGR
+1870 LHWQVNRGK

-1896 EAMANGGGS
+1896 EAEKAGGGAS
-1905 KNKGASAWRG
+1905 GSGASYARKIIKQAQNILGGRYKSPAITEHMMKLAKRESNFDPKAVNNWDSNAQRG
-1915 DIIRAARQMGVSVTG
+1915 TPSKGMFQMIEPTFRANAKPGYTNFSNPLHQAISDLRYIVRTYGWGGFPRAA
-1930 SDISNIISLI
+1930 
-1940 NAESSGNAGAVQ
+1940 AAA
-1952 SKSLL
+1952 
-1957 DINTL
+1957 
-1962 MGNPA
+1962 
-1967 QGLLQFIPQTFRHYA
+1967 
-1982 VKGHT
+1982 
-1987 NIRNGYDQLLAFF
+1987 
-2000 NNKNWRSQFNPN
+2000 
-2012 GGWSPSGPRRKYA
+2012 YA

>member
-88 QKAGTEVKKVE
+88 QKAGTEIKKVE

-185 HQNLVEQYKKERAT
+185 HQSLVEQYKKERAT

-217 KQSYKQTSSEL
+217 KQSYKHSSAEL
-228 KNAQNQH
+228 KNTQNQH

-679 VLLAT
+679 ALLAT

-727 TANSKGT
+727 TTNSKGT

-760 LLKGVKSFGP
+760 LLKSVKSFGP

-1122 KGNKDISKEM
+1122 KGNKEISKEM

-1213 QGLSNIGNKI
+1213 QGLSDIGNKI

-1253 VKAGNL
+1253 VKASNL

-1472 SSHGWSKAKST
+1472 SSHGWNKAKST

-1505 GIAAADLGIKV
+1505 ARAAEDLGIKV
-1516 ANNAITGLNKMING
+1516 ANKAITGLNNMING
-1530 INKISTAITG
+1530 INKISTGITG
-1540 ESLIKS
+1540 ESLIKP

-1614 KDVPVLLK
+1614 KDVPVFLK

-1635 LDQLG
+1635 LDRLG

-1654 DEKIFGAFGKL
+1654 DEKLFGAFGKL

-1679 IGTIADDVKG
+1679 IGTVADDVKG
-1689 EVGKQVGKASAFVS
+1689 EVRKQAGKASAFVS

-1776 WPITPGRGWSS
+1776 WTKTPGRGWSPN
-1787 GGHAG
+1787 GHAG
-1792 IDYAVPGGTKIPSP
+1792 IDYAMPTGTKIPSP
-1806 IDGEV
+1806 LDGEV
-1811 IQRWFSPYGG
+1811 IRSWFSPLGG
-1821 GNETQVYDGSKYTHI
+1821 GNETQVWDGSKYTHI
-1836 FMHQSKQI
+1836 FMHQSKRI
-1844 AKKGQRISQGDI
+1844 AQTGQHIKQGQT
-1856 IGLVGNTGN
+1856 IGLVGDTGN
-1865 SFGDH
+1865 STGPH
-1870 LHWQVNKGR
+1870 LHWQVNKGK
-1879 GFRNN
+1879 GYIDN
-1884 HPDSIN
+1884 HPDSID
-1890 PLTWVK
+1890 PMQWVK
-1896 EAMANGGGS
+1896 EAEKAGGGAS
-1905 KNKGASAWRG
+1905 GSGASYARKIIKQAQNILGGRYKSPAITEHMMKLAKRESNFDPKAVNNWDSNAQRG
-1915 DIIRAARQMGVSVTG
+1915 TPSKGMFQMIEPTFRANAKPGYTNFSNTLHQAISDLQYIVKTYGWGGFPRAAS
-1930 SDISNIISLI
+1930 
-1940 NAESSGNAGAVQ
+1940 AA
-1952 SKSLL
+1952 
-1957 DINTL
+1957 
-1962 MGNPA
+1962 
-1967 QGLLQFIPQTFRHYA
+1967 
-1982 VKGHT
+1982 
-1987 NIRNGYDQLLAFF
+1987 
-2000 NNKNWRSQFNPN
+2000 
-2012 GGWSPSGPRRKYA
+2012 YA

-2093 SLNDKS
+2093 VLNDRS

-2118 MKKLEPIL
+2118 MKKLEPII
-2126 STLQGNRLNDANYAI
+2126 SNLQGKRATKNLYTE
-2141 GGAR
+2141 GGRI